1 MARTS
6 ATISV
11 GADTRQL
18 ERDIQSAL
26 ARDFKFKGLNE
37 KAFTQPLGRITGASN
52 EFQKS
57 LDASNAR
64 VIAFGASAGLIY
76 GVEKAFSSLIRSTID
91 VQKSLTDINVILNVS
106 TKSLNTF
113 GSGLFDIAKSTG
125 QSFDSVARAATE
137 FSRQGLGL
145 EATLKR
151 TKDALI
157 LTRLSG
163 LDTVASV
170 EALTATINSF
180 SDAALDSTTII
191 NKLANVDAAFAVSS
205 ADLAEAIKRVGS
217 SAQDAGVDFD
227 ELLAIVTSVQQ
238 TTARGGAVIGNSLKT
253 IFTRIQR
260 TDTLDQLEQL
270 GIQVRTLEGSTLPA
284 IQVLSN
290 LASTFGTLGDSQ
302 RAQVAETVGG
312 VFQINILKAALAD
325 LGKEYSVYN
334 NALKTSSN
342 ATDQAITR
350 NEALNQTLSS
360 LINKTFV
367 NLTKVGS
374 DLGKVS
380 FGPSIENLLNL
391 LNKGLENIDVDG
403 GGIGNKI
410 AKGIFEQIGAF
421 VSGPG
426 IVLLTA
432 VVAKLVFNLGK
443 FAAQSLQVLL
453 SLNTKSEERAAIQAK
468 INQVLSQEPAL
479 VQAVYNK
486 EITVLD
492 VENKILGIIKQQT
505 LERQKAASLS
515 TTLTTGLIGKG
526 LSAKGGV
533 LKAKSAGFIPNF
545 ASSEILGALAGGY
558 DPGYVRKMNI
568 PGEGSVTYNS
578 AEKVKKF
585 PGMDQPAIMPP
596 QGSKA
601 GKNYQDEF
609 KSKLGFNP
617 YASAGFIPNFNTTFT
632 SLLAGVQARKQGI
645 DSSILK
651 AQREGKLTQTQVDQ
665 LNAAKTTVRGSIAP
679 SLLAKKGSGAET
691 REIDGSTLGV
701 LSLRGRSGDLPTS
714 TKLAQLP
721 MFSNAIKND
730 PSVAQKTVRFNGVQ
744 VRSLDSLDKQK
755 PNEFIRLLTE
765 KLLPPLADVA
775 TEFVGGALGNQGDGV
790 GTVLGNIRAGKSFLP
805 PGAIGDLFE
814 TVIKIATKNPKQ
826 FLQSVDDD
834 FRRPFDFEESGAAS
848 GKFKTRFGFK
858 SSLIKADAKLTS
870 DNDAIRSI
878 IKKAYN
884 SRMPLL
890 PFTELLNTGAS
901 KTSSAKRKS
910 KGFIPNFSA
919 LNDALDREITAGVSP
934 SKVRIGKDKRLTSAS
949 NPLGLGV
956 YNTKDEPLG
965 LGQGVSRAGNKAKT
979 AGAANGFVPN
989 FILPALAAGGAAIAG
1004 SSALR
1009 FVLQQAVSAAVIYGI
1024 NRLVDT
1030 VNSRIEG
1037 ERNKQIVSTVGQAA
1051 QFGLGAA
1058 SLGGGAKFG
1067 GMIALSTLVPGLI
1080 NALTST
1086 DQTIKDLIVASEENK
1101 DKIEEFNSAFSSYSS
1116 NLEKLKDEN
1125 ISLGE
1130 KQKILSQNNEQ
1141 LSKILLNTP
1150 DNLRENLANTLSTG
1164 DFEKIAEGLSQVQTA
1179 LQVQSANTQ
1188 NLANILQITSDK
1200 KVTPAESSKLVSSI
1214 LGVQNERGMSLS
1226 GAVMSNPKI
1235 IENFQKNL
1243 NESLGNEGINV
1254 SNRDLTD
1261 AVEKRFGYR
1270 TNMDGDR
1277 AYANKGR
1284 VSSLVAQEI
1293 DQKELNR
1300 LKSIVAPEVYKEKQK
1315 EFEQKSQNIVINSIE
1330 QLFKDAE
1337 ISPSTIDSII
1347 QPLRGLP
1354 FDETSTQAQA
1364 LNEALGLLG
1373 LTVKK
1378 TDKGLAVLLTYRKED
1393 LLRRAGL
1400 AGDVSSNVASAD
1412 AFRKNIDVK
1421 SLQEYSKEVLD
1432 RDLSLNANRIA
1443 TTRVLDAQQQIYS
1456 SILNETERRK
1466 VNAKFIEQTNNLHKK
1481 GVIDLDKFSLA
1492 VQGSQ
1497 EELVALNQRARGLMF
1512 AEDFRGARQA
1522 AREKRILGGDTKL
1535 EDFPA
1540 SFFDEFDNRTED
1552 SYRQAQLGAADTAR
1566 TIKSEFNI
1574 AFLSFANGTETAS
1587 DAFTRMANNISDRI
1601 QQLALEFATNQIF
1614 GSLFGS
1620 TSNMFGGSG
1629 GIGDFFGSL
1638 FKSKGGMIKG
1648 YSSGGNVTGGS
1659 GTKDDVP
1666 AMLSGGEYVIRKS
1679 AVNKYGQEY
1688 LQMLNEGKVQKNF
1701 FGGALGLAFA
1711 AQVQSVKTNPA
1722 AASMVQG
1729 IAPALGINK
1738 MKNDR
1743 EDNYFKY
1750 GGRVQKFA
1758 GGGLFAKLAPVVPN
1772 AIKNIIMPYAV
1783 AALNQKKSMNT
1794 ATSPSLTY
1802 GIGMGRMKDDRE
1814 DNYFKYGGRVQKF
1827 AGGGEAQFLGANTY
1841 RYNDALYPTAGEDVI
1856 DQRLSLRAITDQNNP
1871 QNARRKEREA
1881 ALYDYLNYVESVM
1894 ESNREALE
1902 ENRRMNQQIQD
1913 EYNQQ
1918 KRAKSRGAFM
1928 SFGLGLLGA
1937 GASQFSS
1944 MGGFKGVFG
1953 GGSSLGSQEVRRA
1966 YAVNDVNPRPAYG
1979 NTAYKPT
1986 QPAPYSGGRLKLGRA
2001 SGGYIQGFA
2010 NGGSSGKDDIP
2021 ALLMGGEFVMRK
2033 EAVNNYGK
2041 KFFDDLNSGR
2051 ARKFANGGTVGN
2063 SMNQVGEVGTAVST
2077 NNVNITVNVSG
2088 GEVVSENTNQDSNSS
2103 GQEKNQKKDEDS
2115 KALAILIKNQV
2126 MEVINQQQRPG
2137 GILRK

>member
-106 TKSLNTF
+106 AKSLNTF

-125 QSFDSVARAATE
+125 QSFDAVARAATE

-284 IQVLSN
+284 IQILSN
-290 LASTFGTLGDSQ
+290 LSNTFGTLGDAQ

-360 LINKTFV
+360 LVNKTFV

-391 LNKGLENIDVDG
+391 LNKGLESIDVDG

-486 EITVLD
+486 EISVLD
-492 VENKILGIIKQQT
+492 VENKILAIIRQQT

-596 QGSKA
+596 QTSKA
-601 GKNYQDEF
+601 GKNY
-609 KSKLGFNP
+609 KSQFDSVYGFNP
-617 YASAGFIPNFNTTFT
+617 YASSGFIPNFSAISPAVQAAINKALSKGDIRSLTSNSTFT
-632 SLLAGVQARKQGI
+632 NRLTEAESTAVNLAKQKILAGRASTKNPTKI
-645 DSSILK
+645 TKSF
-651 AQREGKLTQTQVDQ
+651 
-665 LNAAKTTVRGSIAP
+665 NA
-679 SLLAKKGSGAET
+679 E
-691 REIDGSTLGV
+691 TLGV
-701 LSLRGRSGDLPTS
+701 LSLRGKSGDVPTS
-714 TKLAQLP
+714 TSLATLP
-721 MFSNAIKND
+721 MFSNAVKAD
-730 PSVAQKTVRFNGVQ
+730 PSIGLNMVQFDKVQ
-744 VRSLDSLDKQK
+744 VRSLDALDKQK
-755 PNEFIRLLTE
+755 PNEFIKLLTE
-765 KLLPPLADVA
+765 QLLPPLANVA
-775 TEFVGGALGNQGDGV
+775 TQFVGSALGNQSDGV
-790 GTVLGNIRAGKSFLP
+790 DKVLGKIKNGKSFLP

-814 TVIKIATKNPKQ
+814 TVVKIATKNPGK
-826 FLQSVDDD
+826 FVESVDDD

-848 GKFKTRFGFK
+848 TQFKSRFGFK
-858 SSLIKADAKLTS
+858 SNLIKADAKLTS
-870 DNDAIRSI
+870 DSTAIRSI

-884 SRMPLL
+884 SNIPDL
-890 PFTELLNTGAS
+890 PFTELLNGKIP
-901 KTSSAKRKS
+901 KTSSSKSKS

-919 LNDALDREITAGVSP
+919 LNDSINREVMAGTSP
-934 SKVRIGKDKRLTSAS
+934 SRIRIGKDKRLTSAS

-965 LGQGVSRAGNKAKT
+965 LSQGVSRAGSKAKT

-989 FILPALAAGGAAIAG
+989 FVLPAVAVGGAILG
-1004 SSALR
+1004 NTVIR
-1009 FVLQQAVSAAVIYGI
+1009 FAVQQAISAALIYGI
-1024 NRLVDT
+1024 NKIVET

-1037 ERNKQIVSTVGQAA
+1037 DKNKQIVSTVGQAA
-1051 QFGLGAA
+1051 SFGVGTAL
-1058 SLGGGAKFG
+1058 LGGGAKVG
-1067 GMIALSTLVPGLI
+1067 AGIALSTLIPGLI
-1080 NALTST
+1080 GALGSA
-1086 DQTIKDLIVASEENK
+1086 DQATKDLIVASENNK
-1101 DKIEEFNSAFSSYSS
+1101 DKLEAFSSAAQSY
-1116 NLEKLKDEN
+1116 NQVLEKLKDETLT
-1125 ISLGE
+1125 SAE
-1130 KQKILSQNNEQ
+1130 KQKILSDSNESLATI
-1141 LSKILLNTP
+1141 LSNTP
-1150 DNLRENLANTLSTG
+1150 TELQKGFKDAISAGNFDNITQYLG
-1164 DFEKIAEGLSQVQTA
+1164 KIQIA
-1179 LQVQSANTQ
+1179 LQTSAINTD
-1188 NLANILQITSDK
+1188 NLANIIQIATDSTLEPKELQRFTDTILNLKTKQGTSLAGEIVRNPKLGDEFNQEIKSVLIALQERNAKYGQGTPVIGRESVGGMSEDQIFAPTITGAQGSI
-1200 KVTPAESSKLVSSI
+1200 VSPNEENLIKETAAI
-1214 LGVQNERGMSLS
+1214 LGPIR
-1226 GAVMSNPKI
+1226 
-1235 IENFQKNL
+1235 NL
-1243 NESLGNEGINV
+1243 L
-1254 SNRDLTD
+1254 
-1261 AVEKRFGYR
+1261 
-1270 TNMDGDR
+1270 
-1277 AYANKGR
+1277 
-1284 VSSLVAQEI
+1284 
-1293 DQKELNR
+1293 
-1300 LKSIVAPEVYKEKQK
+1300 LKSGLDKETTSQVLTQLEKFSFNDLDQGSFALIQRFKQLGIDTKSLNKEVKEVA
-1315 EFEQKSQNIVINSIE
+1315 
-1330 QLFKDAE
+1330 
-1337 ISPSTIDSII
+1337 
-1347 QPLRGLP
+1347 
-1354 FDETSTQAQA
+1354 
-1364 LNEALGLLG
+1364 
-1373 LTVKK
+1373 K
-1378 TDKGLAVLLTYRKED
+1378 TFLKADF
-1393 LLRRAGL
+1393 LRRADL
-1400 AGDVSSNVASAD
+1400 AGDVSSNVASAN
-1412 AFRKNIDVK
+1412 AFRENIDVK

-1432 RDLSLNANRIA
+1432 KDLNLKANRIA

-1522 AREKRILGGDTKL
+1522 AREKRILGGETKL

-1587 DAFTRMANNISDRI
+1587 DAFTKMANNISDRI

-1620 TSNMFGGSG
+1620 TSNIFGGSG

-1638 FKSKGGMIKG
+1638 FKSKGGIIKG

-1659 GTKDDVP
+1659 GNKDDVP

-1679 AVNKYGQEY
+1679 AVNKYGREY

-1701 FGGALGLAFA
+1701 FGGALQKVAMGMASKAITQGA
-1711 AQVQSVKTNPA
+1711 AAMNPA
-1722 AASMVQG
+1722 V
-1729 IAPALGINK
+1729 APVLNAALG
-1738 MKNDR
+1738 
-1743 EDNYFKY
+1743 KY
-1750 GGRVQKFA
+1750 
-1758 GGGLFAKLAPVVPN
+1758 
-1772 AIKNIIMPYAV
+1772 
-1783 AALNQKKSMNT
+1783 
-1794 ATSPSLTY
+1794 
-1802 GIGMGRMKDDRE
+1802 KDD
-1814 DNYFKYGGRVQKF
+1814 DNDFKFFKYGGRVQKF
-1827 AGGGEAQFLGANTY
+1827 AGGGEAQFFGANTY
-1841 RYNDALYPTAGEDVI
+1841 RYNDALYPTEGEDVI
-1856 DQRLSLRAITDQNNP
+1856 DQRLSLRAITDENNP

-1902 ENRRMNQQIQD
+1902 ENIRMNQQIQD
-1913 EYNQQ
+1913 EYNNQ
-1918 KRAKSRGAFM
+1918 KSARSRGAIM
-1928 SFGLGLLGA
+1928 GFGLGLLGA

-1953 GGSSLGSQEVRRA
+1953 SKSKYGESAVLGGGSAARQNYASSAPFRYSTPMPRA
-1966 YAVNDVNPRPAYG
+1966 N
-1979 NTAYKPT
+1979 
-1986 QPAPYSGGRLKLGRA
+1986 
-2001 SGGYIQGFA
+2001 GGYIKGFA

-2033 EAVNNYGK
+2033 QAVNMYGK

-2051 ARKFANGGTVGN
+2051 AKKFANGGTVGN
-2063 SMNQVGEVGTAVST
+2063 SMSEIGTAVST

-2088 GEVVSENTNQDSNSS
+2088 GEVTSDNMNQNSTSSAQEN
-2103 GQEKNQKKDEDS
+2103 NQKRGEDS
-2115 KALAILIKNQV
+2115 KALATLIKNQV

>member
-106 TKSLNTF
+106 TRSLNTF

-334 NALKTSSN
+334 NALKTSAG

-367 NLTKVGS
+367 NLTKLGS

-391 LNKGLENIDVDG
+391 LNKGLESIDVDG

-486 EITVLD
+486 ELTVLD
-492 VENKILGIIKQQT
+492 IENKILNIIRQQT
-505 LERQKAASLS
+505 IERQKAASLS

-617 YASAGFIPNFNTTFT
+617 YASAGFIPNFNATFT

-679 SLLAKKGSGAET
+679 SLLAKQGSGAET

-730 PSVAQKTVRFNGVQ
+730 PSVAEKKVRFNKVQ

-790 GTVLGNIRAGKSFLP
+790 NTVLGNIRAGKSFLP

-826 FLQSVDDD
+826 FLLSVDDD

-884 SRMPLL
+884 SRIDGL
-890 PFTELLNTGAS
+890 PFTELLNTGAQ

-919 LNDALDREITAGVSP
+919 LNDAIDRELTAGVSP
-934 SKVRIGKDKRLTSAS
+934 SRVRIGKDKRLTSAS

-965 LGQGVSRAGNKAKT
+965 LGQGVSRTGSKAKT
-979 AGAANGFVPN
+979 AGASDGFIPN
-989 FILPALAAGGAAIAG
+989 FVAPIIAGGAALG
-1004 SSALR
+1004 TSSAAR
-1009 FVLQQAVSAAVIYGI
+1009 FLLQQAAVAAVIYGI

-1214 LGVQNERGMSLS
+1214 LSVQNERGMSLS

-1481 GVIDLDKFSLA
+1481 GVIDLDKFILA
-1492 VQGSQ
+1492 VQGGQ

-1512 AEDFRGARQA
+1512 AEDFKGARQA
-1522 AREKRILGGDTKL
+1522 AREKRILGGDAKL
-1535 EDFPA
+1535 EDIPA
-1540 SFFDEFDNRTED
+1540 AFFDEFDFRTED

-1566 TIKSEFNI
+1566 TIKSEFNN

-1587 DAFTRMANNISDRI
+1587 DAFTKMALNISDRI

-1614 GSLFGS
+1614 GSLGS
-1620 TSNMFGGSG
+1620 TSGIGG
-1629 GIGDFFGSL
+1629 GIGDFFSSL

-1666 AMLSGGEYVIRKS
+1666 AMLSAGEYVVRKS
-1679 AVNKYGQEY
+1679 AVNKYGPEY
-1688 LQMLNEGKVQKNF
+1688 LQMLNEGKVQKRF
-1701 FGGALGLAFA
+1701 IGGALLSPVLGITAGALAQSAQANPTGPA
-1711 AQVQSVKTNPA
+1711 ATILQGGFFNKIAGFMNAKVTNP
-1722 AASMVQG
+1722 G
-1729 IAPALGINK
+1729 IQTISNAITPALTS
-1738 MKNDR
+1738 R
-1743 EDNYFKY
+1743 
-1750 GGRVQKFA
+1750 
-1758 GGGLFAKLAPVVPN
+1758 
-1772 AIKNIIMPYAV
+1772 
-1783 AALNQKKSMNT
+1783 KSM
-1794 ATSPSLTY
+1794 TSM
-1802 GIGMGRMKDDRE
+1802 MGTSQQSMKAAPGQSGRINPRE
-1814 DNYFKYGGRVQKF
+1814 YEKF
-1827 AGGGEAQFLGANTY
+1827 AGGGEVGFLGKNFY
-1841 RYNDALYPTAGEDVI
+1841 KYNDPLYPTGGESVI
-1856 DQRLSLRAITDQNNP
+1856 SENLSLLATLDEDNP
-1871 QNARRKEREA
+1871 QNAIRKERETT
-1881 ALYDYLNYVESVM
+1881 LFNYLIYLQDLKERNEEAYKENQRLNKEIRDNYNS
-1894 ESNREALE
+1894 
-1902 ENRRMNQQIQD
+1902 
-1913 EYNQQ
+1913 QQ
-1918 KRAKSRGAFM
+1918 KQKQTGALLG
-1928 SFGLGLLGA
+1928 FGLGVA
-1937 GASQFSS
+1937 GAFAPGFMPGGKDSFFGKSSTPNMPLRKPYTPPSQNNNYPPDA
-1944 MGGFKGVFG
+1944 
-1953 GGSSLGSQEVRRA
+1953 R
-1966 YAVNDVNPRPAYG
+1966 
-1979 NTAYKPT
+1979 
-1986 QPAPYSGGRLKLGRA
+1986 GRLKLGK
-2001 SGGYIQGFA
+2001 A
-2010 NGGSSGKDDIP
+2010 NGGQIKKFAAGGSSVDDIP
-2021 ALLMGGEFVMRK
+2021 ALLMDGEFVIKKDIVSM
-2033 EAVNNYGK
+2033 YGK
-2041 KFFDDLNSGR
+2041 QFFDDLNRGR
-2051 ARKFANGGTVGN
+2051 IKKFAEGGPVGN
-2063 SMNQVGEVGTAVST
+2063 STSSSSSVPESNPSAYSPV
-2077 NNVNITVNVSG
+2077 NNINITVNVAKEQSQ
-2088 GEVVSENTNQDSNSS
+2088 VVSQNENSS
-2103 GQEKNQKKDEDS
+2103 GSEEDGKEETVKNKELAEK
-2115 KALAILIKNQV
+2115 IKGQV
-2126 MEVINQQQRPG
+2126 IRVLTEQQRPG
-2137 GILRK
+2137 GMLSSSVYKKR

>member
-106 TKSLNTF
+106 TRSLNTF

-270 GIQVRTLEGSTLPA
+270 GIKVRTLEGSTLPA
-284 IQVLSN
+284 IQILSN
-290 LASTFGTLGDSQ
+290 LSSTFGTLGDAQ

-334 NALKTSSN
+334 NALKTSAG

-391 LNKGLENIDVDG
+391 LNKGLESIDVDG

-410 AKGIFEQIGAF
+410 AKGIFEQIGTF
-421 VSGPG
+421 ISGPG

-486 EITVLD
+486 EISVLD
-492 VENKILGIIKQQT
+492 VENKILAIIRQQT

-515 TTLTTGLIGKG
+515 STLTTGLVGKG

-596 QGSKA
+596 RGSKA
-601 GKNYQDEF
+601 GKNYQSQFD
-609 KSKLGFNP
+609 SVYGFNP
-617 YASAGFIPNFNTTFT
+617 YASSGFIPNFSTISPAVQAAITKALSKGDIRSLTSNSTFT
-632 SLLAGVQARKQGI
+632 NRLTEAESTAVNLAKQKILAGRA
-645 DSSILK
+645 S
-651 AQREGKLTQTQVDQ
+651 TQNPTKITKSF
-665 LNAAKTTVRGSIAP
+665 NAES
-679 SLLAKKGSGAET
+679 
-691 REIDGSTLGV
+691 LGV
-701 LSLRGRSGDLPTS
+701 LSLRGKSGDVPTS
-714 TKLAQLP
+714 TSLATLP
-721 MFSNAIKND
+721 MFSNAVKAD
-730 PSVAQKTVRFNGVQ
+730 PSIGENMVRFDKVQ
-744 VRSLDSLDKQK
+744 VRSLDALDKQK

-765 KLLPPLADVA
+765 QILPPLANVA
-775 TEFVGGALGNQGDGV
+775 TQFMGSALGNQGDGV
-790 GTVLGNIRAGKSFLP
+790 NEVLGKIKNGKSFLP

-814 TVIKIATKNPKQ
+814 TVVKIATKNPGK
-826 FLQSVDDD
+826 FIQSVDDD
-834 FRRPFDFEESGAAS
+834 FRRPFDFEEAGAAS
-848 GKFKTRFGFK
+848 GQFKSRFGFK
-858 SSLIKADAKLTS
+858 SNLIKADAKLTS
-870 DNDAIRSI
+870 DSTAIRSI

-884 SRMPLL
+884 SNIPGL
-890 PFTELLNTGAS
+890 PFTELLSGKIP
-901 KTSSAKRKS
+901 KTSSRKNKS

-919 LNDALDREITAGVSP
+919 LNDSINREIMAGTSP
-934 SKVRIGKDKRLTSAS
+934 SRVRIGKDQRLTSAS

-965 LGQGVSRAGNKAKT
+965 LGQGVSRAGSKAKT

-989 FILPALAAGGAAIAG
+989 FVLPAVAVGGAILG
-1004 SSALR
+1004 NTVIR
-1009 FVLQQAVSAAVIYGI
+1009 FAVQQAISAALIYGI
-1024 NRLVDT
+1024 NKIVET

-1037 ERNKQIVSTVGQAA
+1037 DKNKQIVSTVGQAA
-1051 QFGLGAA
+1051 QFGIGTAL
-1058 SLGGGAKFG
+1058 LGGGAKVG
-1067 GMIALSTLVPGLI
+1067 AGIALSTLIPGLI
-1080 NALTST
+1080 GALGSA
-1086 DQTIKDLIVASEENK
+1086 DQATKDLIVASENNK
-1101 DKIEEFNSAFSSYSS
+1101 DKLEAFSSAAQSY
-1116 NLEKLKDEN
+1116 NQVLEKLKDETLT
-1125 ISLGE
+1125 SAE
-1130 KQKILSQNNEQ
+1130 KQKILSDSNESLATI
-1141 LSKILLNTP
+1141 LSNTP
-1150 DNLRENLANTLSTG
+1150 TELQKGFKDAISAGNFDNITQYLG
-1164 DFEKIAEGLSQVQTA
+1164 KIQIA
-1179 LQVQSANTQ
+1179 LQTSAINTD
-1188 NLANILQITSDK
+1188 NLANIIQIATDSALEPKELQRFTDTILNLKTKQGTSLAGEIVRNPKLGDEFNQEIKSVLIALQERNAKYGQGTPVIGRESVGGMSEDQIFAPTITGAQGSI
-1200 KVTPAESSKLVSSI
+1200 VSPNEANLIKETAAI
-1214 LGVQNERGMSLS
+1214 LGPIR
-1226 GAVMSNPKI
+1226 
-1235 IENFQKNL
+1235 NL
-1243 NESLGNEGINV
+1243 L
-1254 SNRDLTD
+1254 
-1261 AVEKRFGYR
+1261 
-1270 TNMDGDR
+1270 
-1277 AYANKGR
+1277 
-1284 VSSLVAQEI
+1284 
-1293 DQKELNR
+1293 
-1300 LKSIVAPEVYKEKQK
+1300 LKSGLDKETTSQVLTQLEKFSFNDLDQGSFALIQRFKQLGIDTKSLNKEVKEVA
-1315 EFEQKSQNIVINSIE
+1315 
-1330 QLFKDAE
+1330 
-1337 ISPSTIDSII
+1337 
-1347 QPLRGLP
+1347 
-1354 FDETSTQAQA
+1354 
-1364 LNEALGLLG
+1364 
-1373 LTVKK
+1373 K
-1378 TDKGLAVLLTYRKED
+1378 TFLKADF
-1393 LLRRAGL
+1393 LRRADL
-1400 AGDVSSNVASAD
+1400 AGDVSSNVASAN
-1412 AFRKNIDVK
+1412 AFRENIDVK

-1432 RDLSLNANRIA
+1432 KDLNLKANRIA

-1481 GVIDLDKFSLA
+1481 GVIDLDKFILA
-1492 VQGSQ
+1492 VQGGQ

-1512 AEDFRGARQA
+1512 AEDFKGARQA
-1522 AREKRILGGDTKL
+1522 GREKRILGGDAKI
-1535 EDFPA
+1535 EDIPA
-1540 SFFDEFDNRTED
+1540 AFFDEFDFRTED

-1566 TIKSEFNI
+1566 TIKSEFNN

-1587 DAFTRMANNISDRI
+1587 DAFTKMALNISDRI

-1614 GSLFGS
+1614 GSLGS
-1620 TSNMFGGSG
+1620 TSGIGGA
-1629 GIGDFFGSL
+1629 IGDFLSGLS
-1638 FKSKGGMIKG
+1638 KSKGGIIKG

-1679 AVNKYGQEY
+1679 AVKKYGPEY
-1688 LQMLNEGKVQKNF
+1688 LQMLNEGKVEKRF
-1701 FGGALGLAFA
+1701 LGGALGLTIA
-1711 AQVQSVKTNPA
+1711 ALAQSAKTNPGS
-1722 AASMVQG
+1722 ASMLTN
-1729 IAPALGINK
+1729 IAPAFGFPI
-1738 MKNDR
+1738 
-1743 EDNYFKY
+1743 
-1750 GGRVQKFA
+1750 GQKSMM
-1758 GGGLFAKLAPVVPN
+1758 GTSQQSMKLAPG
-1772 AIKNIIMPYAV
+1772 
-1783 AALNQKKSMNT
+1783 QS
-1794 ATSPSLTY
+1794 
-1802 GIGMGRMKDDRE
+1802 
-1814 DNYFKYGGRVQKF
+1814 GRVNPREYEKF
-1827 AGGGEAQFLGANTY
+1827 AGGGEVGFLGKNFY
-1841 RYNDALYPTAGEDVI
+1841 KYNDPLYPTGGESVI
-1856 DQRLSLRAITDQNNP
+1856 SENLSLLATLDEDNP
-1871 QNARRKEREA
+1871 QNAIRKERETTLFNYLIYLKDLKERNEEA
-1881 ALYDYLNYVESVM
+1881 YKENQRLNKEIRDNYNRQQNQKQTGALL
-1894 ESNREALE
+1894 
-1902 ENRRMNQQIQD
+1902 
-1913 EYNQQ
+1913 
-1918 KRAKSRGAFM
+1918 G
-1928 SFGLGLLGA
+1928 FGLGVA
-1937 GASQFSS
+1937 GAFAPGFMPGGKDSFFGKSSTPNMPLRQPYTPPSQNNNYPPDA
-1944 MGGFKGVFG
+1944 
-1953 GGSSLGSQEVRRA
+1953 R
-1966 YAVNDVNPRPAYG
+1966 
-1979 NTAYKPT
+1979 
-1986 QPAPYSGGRLKLGRA
+1986 GRLKLGK
-2001 SGGYIQGFA
+2001 A
-2010 NGGSSGKDDIP
+2010 NGGQIKKFAAGGSSVDDIP
-2021 ALLMGGEFVMRK
+2021 ALLMDGEFVIKKDIVSM
-2033 EAVNNYGK
+2033 YGK
-2041 KFFDDLNSGR
+2041 QFFDDLNRGR
-2051 ARKFANGGTVGN
+2051 IKKFAEGGPVGN
-2063 SMNQVGEVGTAVST
+2063 LSSSPSSVSESNSSAYSPV
-2077 NNVNITVNVSG
+2077 NNINITVNVAKEQSQ
-2088 GEVVSENTNQDSNSS
+2088 VVSQNQNSS
-2103 GQEKNQKKDEDS
+2103 GSEEDGKEETVKNKDLAEK
-2115 KALAILIKNQV
+2115 IKGQV
-2126 MEVINQQQRPG
+2126 IRVLTEQQRPG
-2137 GILRK
+2137 GMLSSSIYKKR

>member
-334 NALKTSSN
+334 NALKTSSS

-453 SLNTKSEERAAIQAK
+453 NLNTKSEERAAIQAK

-492 VENKILGIIKQQT
+492 VENKILGIIRQQT

-515 TTLTTGLIGKG
+515 STLTTGLVGKG

-601 GKNYQDEF
+601 GKNYQSEF
-609 KSKLGFNP
+609 DSVYGFNP
-617 YASAGFIPNFNTTFT
+617 YASSGFIPNFSTISPAVQEAIRKALSKGDIRSLSNQTFT
-632 SLLAGVQARKQGI
+632 SRLTPSELIAVNSTKQTV
-645 DSSILK
+645 
-651 AQREGKLTQTQVDQ
+651 LTQ
-665 LNAAKTTVRGSIAP
+665 RGSTNNPTKITK
-679 SLLAKKGSGAET
+679 SFNAE
-691 REIDGSTLGV
+691 TLGV
-701 LSLRGRSGDLPTS
+701 LSLRGKSGDVPTS
-714 TKLAQLP
+714 TSLATLP
-721 MFSNAIKND
+721 MFSNAVKAD
-730 PSVAQKTVRFNGVQ
+730 PSIGSNMVRFEKVQ
-744 VRSLDSLDKQK
+744 VRSLDALDKQK

-765 KLLPPLADVA
+765 QILPPLANVA
-775 TEFVGGALGNQGDGV
+775 TQFMGSALGNQGDGV
-790 GTVLGNIRAGKSFLP
+790 NEVLGKIKNGKSFLP

-814 TVIKIATKNPKQ
+814 TVVKIATKNPGK
-826 FLQSVDDD
+826 FIQSVDDD
-834 FRRPFDFEESGAAS
+834 FRRPFDFEEAGAAS
-848 GKFKTRFGFK
+848 GQFKSRFGFK
-858 SSLIKADAKLTS
+858 SNLIKADAKLTS
-870 DNDAIRSI
+870 DSTAIRSI

-884 SRMPLL
+884 SNIPGL
-890 PFTELLNTGAS
+890 PFTELLSGKIP
-901 KTSSAKRKS
+901 KTSSRKSKS

-919 LNDALDREITAGVSP
+919 LNDSINREVMAGTSP
-934 SKVRIGKDKRLTSAS
+934 SRVRIGKDQRLTSAS

-965 LGQGVSRAGNKAKT
+965 LGQGVSRAGSKAKT
-979 AGAANGFVPN
+979 SGAANGFVPN
-989 FILPALAAGGAAIAG
+989 FALAEGAYIALQFVIRAAVAAGLSYGIEKLVAAI
-1004 SSALR
+1004 
-1009 FVLQQAVSAAVIYGI
+1009 
-1024 NRLVDT
+1024 
-1030 VNSRIEG
+1030 NSKVEG
-1037 ERNKQIVSTVGQAA
+1037 VKDNEKNKQIVSTVGQSA

-1058 SLGGGAKFG
+1058 AMGGGAKFG
-1067 GMIALSTLVPGLI
+1067 GMVALSTLIPGLI
-1080 NALTST
+1080 SAYAAT
-1086 DQTIKDLIVASEENK
+1086 DQTIKDLIDASEENK

-1150 DNLRENLANTLSTG
+1150 DNLRESLAKTLSTG

-1188 NLANILQITSDK
+1188 NLANILKITSDK
-1200 KVTPAESSKLVSSI
+1200 KVTTEESSKLISSI
-1214 LGVQNERGMSLS
+1214 LGMQNARGMSLAGS
-1226 GAVMSNPKI
+1226 AMSNPKI
-1235 IENFQKNL
+1235 LENFQKNL

-1284 VSSLVAQEI
+1284 VSPLVAQEI

-1300 LKSIVAPEVYKEKQK
+1300 LKSIVAPEVYKEKEK
-1315 EFEQKSQNIVINSIE
+1315 EFQERSQNIILNSVE

-1337 ISPSTIDSII
+1337 ISPSMIDSII

-1354 FDETSTQAQA
+1354 FDETSEQAQA

-1378 TDKGLAVLLTYRKED
+1378 TDKGLEVLLTYRKED
-1393 LLRRAGL
+1393 FLRRAGL

-1412 AFRKNIDVK
+1412 AFRKNINVK
-1421 SLQEYSKEVLD
+1421 SLEEYSKEVLD
-1432 RDLSLNANRIA
+1432 KDMSLNANRIA
-1443 TTRVLDAQQQIYS
+1443 TGRVLDAQQQIYS

-1466 VNAKFIEQTNNLHKK
+1466 VNAKFIEQTNNLQKK
-1481 GVIDLDKFSLA
+1481 GVIDLDKFILA

-1522 AREKRILGGDTKL
+1522 GREKRILGGETKL

-1540 SFFDEFDNRTED
+1540 SFFDEFDYRVED
-1552 SYRQAQLGAADTAR
+1552 SYREAQLGAADTAR
-1566 TIKSEFNI
+1566 TIKSEFNN

-1587 DAFTRMANNISDRI
+1587 DAFTKMALNISNRI

-1620 TSNMFGGSG
+1620 TSGIVG
-1629 GIGDFFGSL
+1629 GIGDFLSGLS
-1638 FKSKGGMIKG
+1638 KSKGGMIKG

-1659 GTKDDVP
+1659 GNKDDVP
-1666 AMLSGGEYVIRKS
+1666 AMLSGGEYVIRKN
-1679 AVNKYGQEY
+1679 AVNKYGPEY

-1701 FGGALGLAFA
+1701 FGGLQPMMMAMATQASIQGA
-1711 AQVQSVKTNPA
+1711 ATNPGFA
-1722 AASMVQG
+1722 PMLKG
-1729 IAPALGINK
+1729 ISSVFG
-1738 MKNDR
+1738 
-1743 EDNYFKY
+1743 
-1750 GGRVQKFA
+1750 
-1758 GGGLFAKLAPVVPN
+1758 
-1772 AIKNIIMPYAV
+1772 
-1783 AALNQKKSMNT
+1783 KK
-1794 ATSPSLTY
+1794 
-1802 GIGMGRMKDDRE
+1802 KDDN
-1814 DNYFKYGGRVQKF
+1814 DYFKYGGRVQKF
-1827 AGGGEAQFLGANTY
+1827 AGGGEAQFFGANTY

-1856 DQRLSLRAITDQNNP
+1856 DQRLSLQAITDENNP
-1871 QNARRKEREA
+1871 QNAKRKEREA
-1881 ALYDYLNYVESVM
+1881 ALYDYLNYVQDVM
-1894 ESNREALE
+1894 QSNRDALE
-1902 ENRRMNQQIQD
+1902 ENIRMNQQIQD
-1913 EYNQQ
+1913 EYNNQ
-1918 KRAKSRGAFM
+1918 KSAKSRGAFM
-1928 SFGLGLLGA
+1928 GFGLGLLGA
-1937 GASQFSS
+1937 AGSQFSS
-1944 MGGFKGVFG
+1944 MGGFDLLFAP
-1953 GGSSLGSQEVRRA
+1953 GSPLGSKEVRRA
-1966 YAVNDVNPRPAYG
+1966 RPVNDVNLRSGYG
-1979 NTAYKPT
+1979 STDYTPT
-1986 QPAPYSGGRLKLGRA
+1986 QPAPYSGGRLKVGKA
-2001 SGGYIQGFA
+2001 SGGYIKGFA

-2088 GEVVSENTNQDSNSS
+2088 GEVASDNMNQNSTS
-2103 GQEKNQKKDEDS
+2103 SAQEDNQKRGEDS
-2115 KALAILIKNQV
+2115 KALATLIKNQV
-2126 MEVINQQQRPG
+2126 MEVISQQQRPG
-2137 GILRK
+2137 GILRR

>member
-106 TKSLNTF
+106 AKSLNTF

-125 QSFDSVARAATE
+125 QSFDAVARAATE

-151 TKDALI
+151 TKDALV

-302 RAQVAETVGG
+302 KAQVAETVGG

-325 LGKEYSVYN
+325 LGKEYSIYN

-360 LINKTFV
+360 LVNKTFV

-374 DLGKVS
+374 DFGKVS

-391 LNKGLENIDVDG
+391 LNKGLESIDVDG
-403 GGIGNKI
+403 GGIGNRI

-426 IVLLTA
+426 VVLLTA
-432 VVAKLVFNLGK
+432 VVSKLVFNLGK

-453 SLNTKSEERAAIQAK
+453 NLNTKSEERAAIQAK

-486 EITVLD
+486 EISVLD
-492 VENKILGIIKQQT
+492 VENKILAIIRQQT

-596 QGSKA
+596 QTSKA
-601 GKNYQDEF
+601 GKNYQSQFD
-609 KSKLGFNP
+609 SVYGFNP
-617 YASAGFIPNFNTTFT
+617 YASSGFIPNFSAISPAVQAAINKALSKGDIRSLTSNSTFT
-632 SLLAGVQARKQGI
+632 NR
-645 DSSILK
+645 
-651 AQREGKLTQTQVDQ
+651 LTEAESTAV
-665 LNAAKTTVRGSIAP
+665 N
-679 SLLAKKGSGAET
+679 LAKQKILAA
-691 REIDGSTLGV
+691 RVSTQNPTKITKSFDARGLGV
-701 LSLRGRSGDLPTS
+701 LSLRGKSGDNITTS
-714 TKLAQLP
+714 TSLATLP
-721 MFSNAIKND
+721 MFSNAVKSD
-730 PSVAQKTVRFNGVQ
+730 PSIGQNMVQFNGVQ
-744 VRSLDSLDKQK
+744 VRSLDALDKQK

-765 KLLPPLADVA
+765 QLLPPLANVA
-775 TEFVGGALGNQGDGV
+775 TQFVGSALGNQGDGV
-790 GTVLGNIRAGKSFLP
+790 NEVLGKIKNGKSFLP

-814 TVIKIATKNPKQ
+814 TVIKIATKNPGK
-826 FLQSVDDD
+826 FVQSVDDD

-848 GKFKTRFGFK
+848 GQFKSRFGFN

-870 DNDAIRSI
+870 DSTAIRSI

-884 SRMPLL
+884 SNIPGL
-890 PFTELLNTGAS
+890 PFTELLSGKIP
-901 KTSSAKRKS
+901 KTSSRKNKS

-919 LNDALDREITAGVSP
+919 LNDSINREVMAGTSP
-934 SKVRIGKDKRLTSAS
+934 SRVRIGKDQRLTSAS

-965 LGQGVSRAGNKAKT
+965 LSQGVSRAGSKAKT

-989 FILPALAAGGAAIAG
+989 FNPAVVVGGAILG
-1004 SSALR
+1004 NTVIR
-1009 FVLQQAVSAAVIYGI
+1009 FAVQQAISAALIYGI
-1024 NRLVDT
+1024 NKIVET

-1037 ERNKQIVSTVGQAA
+1037 DKNKQIVSTVGQAA
-1051 QFGLGAA
+1051 QFGIGTAF
-1058 SLGGGAKFG
+1058 LGGGAKVG
-1067 GMIALSTLVPGLI
+1067 AGIALSTLIPGLI
-1080 NALTST
+1080 SALGSA
-1086 DQTIKDLIVASEENK
+1086 DQATKDLIVASEENK
-1101 DKIEEFNSAFSSYSS
+1101 DKVQEFNSAFSSYSS
-1116 NLEKLKDEN
+1116 NLEKLKDET
-1125 ISLGE
+1125 ISAGE
-1130 KQKILSQNNEQ
+1130 KQKILSENNEQ

-1150 DNLRENLANTLSTG
+1150 DQLRDNLKTALSGG
-1164 DFEKIAEGLSQVQTA
+1164 DFEKVTAALSQVQVA
-1179 LQVQSANTQ
+1179 LQVSAANTD
-1188 NLANILQITSDK
+1188 NLAKITQITSDK
-1200 KVTPAESSKLVSSI
+1200 SLKPEEFNKLSTSI
-1214 LGVQNERGMSLS
+1214 LALQNERGISVAS
-1226 GAVMSNPKI
+1226 SVMSNPQILK
-1235 IENFQKNL
+1235 NFQK
-1243 NESLGNEGINV
+1243 SLEALPQTLDV
-1254 SNRDLTD
+1254 SSRDLTNEI
-1261 AVEKRFGYR
+1261 EKKYGYR
-1270 TNMDGDR
+1270 IDMEGTTG
-1277 AYANKGR
+1277 YANKGR
-1284 VSSLVAQEI
+1284 VSPFAPQVIDKKEI
-1293 DQKELNR
+1293 DR
-1300 LKSIVAPEVYKEKQK
+1300 LKSLVLPDVLARKTKEL
-1315 EFEQKSQNIVINSIE
+1315 EQSNTNQLVNSIE
-1330 QLFKDAE
+1330 NLLKDSQLSEPVIK
-1337 ISPSTIDSII
+1337 SVID
-1347 QPLRGLP
+1347 PLRNVP
-1354 FDETSTQAQA
+1354 FDDASKEIEN
-1364 LNEALGLLG
+1364 LNKVLESLGF
-1373 LTVKK
+1373 TVQK
-1378 TDKGLAVLLTYRKED
+1378 TDKGLQVILKYTRD
-1393 LLRRAGL
+1393 DILRRAGL
-1400 AGDVSSNVASAD
+1400 SGDVSANVDSAN
-1412 AFRKNIDVK
+1412 AFRKALDIEALTK
-1421 SLQEYSKEVLD
+1421 YSTEFLD
-1432 RDLSLNANRIA
+1432 KRTELNPNRMA
-1443 TTRVLDAQQQIYS
+1443 AGKVLDAQEQIYS

-1481 GVIDLDKFSLA
+1481 GVIDLDKFILA

-1522 AREKRILGGDTKL
+1522 GREKRILGGETKL

-1540 SFFDEFDNRTED
+1540 SFFDEFDNKTED

-1566 TIKSEFNI
+1566 TIKSEFNN

-1587 DAFTRMANNISDRI
+1587 DAFTKMANNISNRI

-1620 TSNMFGGSG
+1620 TSNIFGGSG

-1659 GTKDDVP
+1659 RNKDDVP

-1679 AVNKYGQEY
+1679 AVNKYGKEY

-1701 FGGALGLAFA
+1701 FGGALQKMAMGIASKAITQGVA
-1711 AQVQSVKTNPA
+1711 AMNPA
-1722 AASMVQG
+1722 V
-1729 IAPALGINK
+1729 
-1738 MKNDR
+1738 
-1743 EDNYFKY
+1743 
-1750 GGRVQKFA
+1750 
-1758 GGGLFAKLAPVVPN
+1758 APVFN
-1772 AIKNIIMPYAV
+1772 AVLGKY
-1783 AALNQKKSMNT
+1783 
-1794 ATSPSLTY
+1794 
-1802 GIGMGRMKDDRE
+1802 KDD
-1814 DNYFKYGGRVQKF
+1814 DNDFKFFKYGGRVQKF

-1856 DQRLSLRAITDQNNP
+1856 DQRLSLRAITDENNP

-1902 ENRRMNQQIQD
+1902 ENIRMNQQIRD
-1913 EYNQQ
+1913 EYNKQ
-1918 KRAKSRGAFM
+1918 KSARSRGALM

-1944 MGGFKGVFG
+1944 MGGFKGLLG
-1953 GGSSLGSQEVRRA
+1953 AGSSLGSQEVRRA
-1966 YAVNDVNPRPAYG
+1966 TAVNDVNLRSGYG
-1979 NTAYKPT
+1979 STTYKPT
-1986 QPAPYSGGRLKLGRA
+1986 QPAPYSGGRLKLGKA

-2051 ARKFANGGTVGN
+2051 ARKFANGGTAGN

-2077 NNVNITVNVSG
+2077 NNINITVNVSG
-2088 GEVVSENTNQDSNSS
+2088 GEVTSDSMNQNSASSAQENN
-2103 GQEKNQKKDEDS
+2103 KKGEDS
-2115 KALAILIKNQV
+2115 KALAALIKNQV

-2137 GILRK
+2137 GILRR

>member
-18 ERDIQSAL
+18 ERDIQRAL
-26 ARDFKFKGLNE
+26 GRDFKFKGLNE

-76 GVEKAFSSLIRSTID
+76 SVEKAFSSLVRSTID

-106 TKSLNTF
+106 AKSLSNF
-113 GSGLFDIAKSTG
+113 GSGLFDIAKNTG
-125 QSFDSVARAATE
+125 QSFDAVARAATE

-180 SDAALDSTTII
+180 SNAALDSTTII

-217 SAQDAGVDFD
+217 SAQDVGVDFD

-290 LASTFGTLGDSQ
+290 LANTFGTLGDNQ

-334 NALKTSSN
+334 NALKTSANASN
-342 ATDQAITR
+342 EAIER

-367 NLTKVGS
+367 NLTKLGS
-374 DLGKVS
+374 DVGKIS
-380 FGPSIENLLNL
+380 FGPTIENLLNL
-391 LNKGLENIDVDG
+391 LNKGLENIDLDG
-403 GGIGNKI
+403 KGLGSKI
-410 AKGIFEQIGAF
+410 AKDIFETIGSFIA
-421 VSGPG
+421 GPG
-426 IVLLTA
+426 VVLLTA
-432 VVAKLVFNLGK
+432 VVTKLVFNLGK
-443 FAAQSLQVLL
+443 FAAQSLQALL
-453 SLNTKSEERAAIQAK
+453 NLNTKAQERVAIQTK
-468 INQVLSQEPAL
+468 INQVLSQEPGL

-486 EITVLD
+486 ELTVLD
-492 VENKILGIIKQQT
+492 IENKILNIIRQQT
-505 LERQKAASLS
+505 IERQKVASIA
-515 TTLTTGLIGKG
+515 TAVTGGLIGKG
-526 LSAKGGV
+526 VTAKGGV
-533 LKAKSAGFIPNF
+533 LKAKSGGFVPNF
-545 ASSEILGALAGGY
+545 AMSEIFGALAGGY
-558 DPGYVRKMNI
+558 NPGSIKRMSI
-568 PGEGSVTYNS
+568 PGEGPVTYNS
-578 AEKVKKF
+578 AETVKRF
-585 PGMDQPAIMPP
+585 AGMTQPAIMPP

-617 YASAGFIPNFNTTFT
+617 YASAGFIPNFNATFT

-679 SLLAKKGSGAET
+679 SLLAKQGSGAET
-691 REIDGSTLGV
+691 REFDGSTLGV

-775 TEFVGGALGNQGDGV
+775 TQFVGEALGNQGDGV
-790 GTVLGNIRAGKSFLP
+790 NTVLGNIKAGKSFLP

-826 FLQSVDDD
+826 FLLSVDDD

-884 SRMPLL
+884 SRIDGL
-890 PFTELLNTGAS
+890 PFTDLLNTGTQ

-919 LNDALDREITAGVSP
+919 LNDAIDRELTAGVSP
-934 SKVRIGKDKRLTSAS
+934 SRVRIGKDKRLTSAS

-965 LGQGVSRAGNKAKT
+965 LGQGVSRTGSKAKT
-979 AGAANGFVPN
+979 AGAAKGFVPN
-989 FILPALAAGGAAIAG
+989 FVLPAVAVGASAILG
-1004 SSALR
+1004 NTVIR
-1009 FVLQQAVSAAVIYGI
+1009 FAVQQAISAALIYGI
-1024 NRLVDT
+1024 NKIVDT
-1030 VNSRIEG
+1030 VNSKIEG
-1037 ERNKQIVSTVGQAA
+1037 DKNKQIVSTVGQAA
-1051 QFGLGAA
+1051 QFGIGTAL
-1058 SLGGGAKFG
+1058 LGGGAKVG
-1067 GMIALSTLVPGLI
+1067 AGIALSTLIPGLI
-1080 NALTST
+1080 NALGSQ
-1086 DQTIKDLIVASEENK
+1086 DQATKDLIVASENNK
-1101 DKIEEFNSAFSSYSS
+1101 DTIQEFNSALGIY
-1116 NLEKLKDEN
+1116 NANIEKLKDET
-1125 ISLGE
+1125 ISSVDQ
-1130 KQKILSQNNEQ
+1130 QKILAENNEA
-1141 LSKILLNTP
+1141 LTKILLNTP
-1150 DNLRENLANTLSTG
+1150 DQLRDNLKTSLSGG
-1164 DFEKIAEGLSQVQTA
+1164 DSEKITQALSQVQVA
-1179 LQVQSANTQ
+1179 LQVSAANTD
-1188 NLANILQITSDK
+1188 NLAKITQITSDK
-1200 KVTPAESSKLVSSI
+1200 SLKPEEFNKLSTSI
-1214 LGVQNERGMSLS
+1214 LSLQNERGISVAS
-1226 GAVMSNPKI
+1226 SVMANPQILK
-1235 IENFQKNL
+1235 NFQK
-1243 NESLGNEGINV
+1243 SLQTQPQIIDI
-1254 SNRDLTD
+1254 SNRELADE
-1261 AVEKRFGYR
+1261 VEKKYGYR
-1270 TNMDGDR
+1270 IDMEGTTG
-1277 AYANKGR
+1277 YANKGR
-1284 VSSLVAQEI
+1284 VSPFAPQVI
-1293 DQKELNR
+1293 DQKEIEK
-1300 LKSIVAPEVYKEKQK
+1300 LKSLVRQDVFARKTKELDQANSN
-1315 EFEQKSQNIVINSIE
+1315 QLINSIE
-1330 QLFKDAE
+1330 NLLKDAQLSE
-1337 ISPSTIDSII
+1337 PLIKSVID
-1347 QPLRGLP
+1347 PLRNVP
-1354 FDETSTQAQA
+1354 FEDASKQIEN
-1364 LNEALGLLG
+1364 LNKVLEDFGF
-1373 LTVKK
+1373 TVVK
-1378 TDKGLAVLLTYRKED
+1378 TNKNLEVQLKYLRPDI
-1393 LLRRAGL
+1393 LRRASL
-1400 AGDVSSNVASAD
+1400 AGDVSVNVESAS
-1412 AFRKNIDVK
+1412 AFRKSINAEALK
-1421 SLQEYSKEVLD
+1421 GYSEFLD
-1432 RDLSLNANRIA
+1432 NQIEFNPNRIA
-1443 TTRVLDAQQQIYS
+1443 AGKVLDAQEGIYS

-1481 GVIDLDKFSLA
+1481 GVIDLDKFISA

-1497 EELVALNQRARGLMF
+1497 EELIALNQRARGLMF

-1540 SFFDEFDNRTED
+1540 AFFDEFDNRTED
-1552 SYRQAQLGAADTAR
+1552 SYREAQLGAKETAR
-1566 TIKSEFNI
+1566 TIKSEFNN
-1574 AFLSFANGTETAS
+1574 AFLSFANGTQTAS
-1587 DAFTRMANNISDRI
+1587 DAFTKMALNISDKI

-1620 TSNMFGGSG
+1620 TSNIFGGGS
-1629 GIGDFFGSL
+1629 GIGDFFGGL

-1648 YSSGGNVTGGS
+1648 YSTGGNVVGGS
-1659 GTKDDVP
+1659 GNKDDVP

-1688 LQMLNEGKVQKNF
+1688 LQMLNEGKVK
-1701 FGGALGLAFA
+1701 
-1711 AQVQSVKTNPA
+1711 K
-1722 AASMVQG
+1722 
-1729 IAPALGINK
+1729 K
-1738 MKNDR
+1738 
-1743 EDNYFKY
+1743 
-1750 GGRVQKFA
+1750 A
-1758 GGGLFAKLAPVVPN
+1758 GGGFSSQQENTFVNDYEPITISETGQTIYRPKDGKFSTGLLN
-1772 AIKNIIMPYAV
+1772 IQAI
-1783 AALNQKKSMNT
+1783 
-1794 ATSPSLTY
+1794 
-1802 GIGMGRMKDDRE
+1802 
-1814 DNYFKYGGRVQKF
+1814 
-1827 AGGGEAQFLGANTY
+1827 
-1841 RYNDALYPTAGEDVI
+1841 ND
-1856 DQRLSLRAITDQNNP
+1856 SNNP
-1871 QNARRKEREA
+1871 QNELRKQIEA
-1881 ALYDYLNYVESVM
+1881 QYYENINKVDDYLEYVEDVRKQNA
-1894 ESNREALE
+1894 EAYAENQRLNQEIRNQYNR
-1902 ENRRMNQQIQD
+1902 
-1913 EYNQQ
+1913 Q
-1918 KRAKSRGAFM
+1918 KSAASRGAWWT
-1928 SFGLGLLGA
+1928 FGLGLVGA

-1953 GGSSLGSQEVRRA
+1953 SQSKYGASAALGGGSAARQNYANSAPLRYSTPMPRA
-1966 YAVNDVNPRPAYG
+1966 N
-1979 NTAYKPT
+1979 
-1986 QPAPYSGGRLKLGRA
+1986 
-2001 SGGYIQGFA
+2001 GGYIKGFA

-2033 EAVNNYGK
+2033 QAVNMYGK

-2051 ARKFANGGTVGN
+2051 AKKFANGGEVGFSSGN
-2063 SMNQVGEVGTAVST
+2063 SSNYSPT
-2077 NNVNITVNVSG
+2077 NNVSVVVNLNQEKITSDNKEESTD
-2088 GEVVSENTNQDSNSS
+2088 NTNSQREEENRRTR
-2103 GQEKNQKKDEDS
+2103 E
-2115 KALAILIKNQV
+2115 LAARVKNQV
-2126 MEVINQQQRPG
+2126 IQVITEQQRPG
-2137 GILRK
+2137 GLLSSKVYKKVG

>member
-18 ERDIQSAL
+18 ERDIQKAL
-26 ARDFKFKGLNE
+26 GRDFKFKGLNE

-76 GVEKAFSSLIRSTID
+76 TVEKAFSSLVRSTID

-106 TKSLNTF
+106 AKSLSNF
-113 GSGLFDIAKSTG
+113 GSGLFDIAKNTG
-125 QSFDSVARAATE
+125 QSFDAVARAATE

-180 SDAALDSTTII
+180 SNAALDSTTII

-217 SAQDAGVDFD
+217 SAQDVGVDFD

-260 TDTLDQLEQL
+260 TETLDQLEQL

-334 NALKTSSN
+334 NALKTSANASN
-342 ATDQAITR
+342 EAIER

-367 NLTKVGS
+367 NLTKLGS
-374 DLGKVS
+374 DVGKIS
-380 FGPSIENLLNL
+380 FGPTIENLLNL
-391 LNKGLENIDVDG
+391 LNKGLENIDLDG
-403 GGIGNKI
+403 KGLGSKI
-410 AKGIFEQIGAF
+410 AKDIFETIGSFIA
-421 VSGPG
+421 GPG
-426 IVLLTA
+426 VVLLTA
-432 VVAKLVFNLGK
+432 VVTKLVFNLGK
-443 FAAQSLQVLL
+443 FAAQSLQALL
-453 SLNTKSEERAAIQAK
+453 NLNTKAQERVAIQTK
-468 INQVLSQEPAL
+468 INQVLSQEPGL

-486 EITVLD
+486 ELTVLD
-492 VENKILGIIKQQT
+492 IENKILNIIRQQT
-505 LERQKAASLS
+505 IERQKAASIA
-515 TTLTTGLIGKG
+515 TAVTGGLIGKG
-526 LSAKGGV
+526 VTAKGGV
-533 LKAKSAGFIPNF
+533 LKAKSGGFVPNF
-545 ASSEILGALAGGY
+545 AMSEIFGALAGGY
-558 DPGYVRKMNI
+558 NPGSIKRMSI
-568 PGEGSVTYNS
+568 PGEGPVTYNS
-578 AEKVKKF
+578 AETVKRF
-585 PGMDQPAIMPP
+585 AGMTQPAIMPP

-617 YASAGFIPNFNTTFT
+617 YASAGFIPNFNATFT

-679 SLLAKKGSGAET
+679 SLLAKQGSGAET
-691 REIDGSTLGV
+691 REFDGSTLGV
-701 LSLRGRSGDLPTS
+701 LSLRGRSGDNIATS

-826 FLQSVDDD
+826 FLLSVDDD

-848 GKFKTRFGFK
+848 GKFKSRFGFK

-884 SRMPLL
+884 SRIDGL
-890 PFTELLNTGAS
+890 PFTDLLNTGKQ

-919 LNDALDREITAGVSP
+919 LNDAIDRELTAGVSP
-934 SKVRIGKDKRLTSAS
+934 SRVRIGKDKRLTSAS

-965 LGQGVSRAGNKAKT
+965 LGQGVSRTGSKAKT
-979 AGAANGFVPN
+979 AGAAKGFVPN
-989 FILPALAAGGAAIAG
+989 FVLPAVAVGASAILG
-1004 SSALR
+1004 NTVIR
-1009 FVLQQAVSAAVIYGI
+1009 FAVQQAISAALIYGI
-1024 NRLVDT
+1024 NKIVDT

-1037 ERNKQIVSTVGQAA
+1037 DKNKQIVSTVGQAA
-1051 QFGLGAA
+1051 QFGIGTAL
-1058 SLGGGAKFG
+1058 LGGGAKVG
-1067 GMIALSTLVPGLI
+1067 AGIALSTLIPGLI
-1080 NALTST
+1080 NALGSA
-1086 DQTIKDLIVASEENK
+1086 DQATKDLIAASEDNK
-1101 DKIEEFNSAFSSYSS
+1101 DTIQEFNSALGIY
-1116 NLEKLKDEN
+1116 NANIEKLKDET
-1125 ISLGE
+1125 ISSVDQ
-1130 KQKILSQNNEQ
+1130 QKILAENNEA
-1141 LSKILLNTP
+1141 LTKILLNTP
-1150 DNLRENLANTLSTG
+1150 DQLRDNLKTALSGG
-1164 DFEKIAEGLSQVQTA
+1164 DSEKITQALSQVQVA
-1179 LQVQSANTQ
+1179 LQVSAANTH
-1188 NLANILQITSDK
+1188 NLAKITQITSDK
-1200 KVTPAESSKLVSSI
+1200 SLKPEEFARFSSAIASLQTQKGTTLAAEVAKNPKLLEDFKASMIAPLPDVTAVNDIINQLIKEKYGYNEFGYSPKQKGPYQKISLEKLQQFRQQVTPEAIEKYGQIQRETQVKRI
-1214 LGVQNERGMSLS
+1214 S
-1226 GAVMSNPKI
+1226 GG
-1235 IENFQKNL
+1235 L
-1243 NESLGNEGINV
+1243 EGL
-1254 SNRDLTD
+1254 LTGAGID
-1261 AVEKRFGYR
+1261 
-1270 TNMDGDR
+1270 
-1277 AYANKGR
+1277 
-1284 VSSLVAQEI
+1284 SLVAKNISQ
-1293 DQKELNR
+1293 QFQ
-1300 LKSIVAPEVYKEKQK
+1300 SI
-1315 EFEQKSQNIVINSIE
+1315 
-1330 QLFKDAE
+1330 
-1337 ISPSTIDSII
+1337 
-1347 QPLRGLP
+1347 P
-1354 FDETSTQAQA
+1354 FDDASKQIEN
-1364 LNEALGLLG
+1364 LNKVLEDLGFIV
-1373 LTVKK
+1373 VK
-1378 TDKGLAVLLTYRKED
+1378 TNKGLEVQLQYLRPD
-1393 LLRRAGL
+1393 ILRRAQIS
-1400 AGDVSSNVASAD
+1400 GDVSSSEKSARAFMD
-1412 AFRKNIDVK
+1412 AINPTALEGFSRI
-1421 SLQEYSKEVLD
+1421 LD
-1432 RDLSLNANRIA
+1432 KDPAFNPNRIA
-1443 TTRVLDAQQQIYS
+1443 AGKVLDAQEGIYS

-1481 GVIDLDKFSLA
+1481 GVIDLDKFILA

-1497 EELVALNQRARGLMF
+1497 EELIALNQRARGLMF

-1522 AREKRILGGDTKL
+1522 AREKRILGGETKL

-1540 SFFDEFDNRTED
+1540 SFFDEFDYRAED
-1552 SYRQAQLGAADTAR
+1552 SYREAQLGAKETAR
-1566 TIKSEFNI
+1566 TIKSEFNN

-1587 DAFTRMANNISDRI
+1587 DAFTKMALNISNRI

-1614 GSLFGS
+1614 GSLLGS
-1620 TSNMFGGSG
+1620 TSGIGG
-1629 GIGDFFGSL
+1629 GIGDFLSGLS
-1638 FKSKGGMIKG
+1638 KSKGGMIKG

-1659 GTKDDVP
+1659 GNKDDVP

-1688 LQMLNEGKVQKNF
+1688 LQMLNEGKVK
-1701 FGGALGLAFA
+1701 
-1711 AQVQSVKTNPA
+1711 K
-1722 AASMVQG
+1722 
-1729 IAPALGINK
+1729 K
-1738 MKNDR
+1738 
-1743 EDNYFKY
+1743 
-1750 GGRVQKFA
+1750 A
-1758 GGGLFAKLAPVVPN
+1758 GGGFSSQQENTFVNDYEPITISETGQTIYRPKDGKFSTGLLN
-1772 AIKNIIMPYAV
+1772 IQAI
-1783 AALNQKKSMNT
+1783 
-1794 ATSPSLTY
+1794 
-1802 GIGMGRMKDDRE
+1802 
-1814 DNYFKYGGRVQKF
+1814 
-1827 AGGGEAQFLGANTY
+1827 
-1841 RYNDALYPTAGEDVI
+1841 ND
-1856 DQRLSLRAITDQNNP
+1856 SNNP
-1871 QNARRKEREA
+1871 QNELRKQIEA
-1881 ALYDYLNYVESVM
+1881 QYYENINKVDDYLEYVEDVRKQNA
-1894 ESNREALE
+1894 EAYAENQRLNQEIRNQYNR
-1902 ENRRMNQQIQD
+1902 
-1913 EYNQQ
+1913 Q
-1918 KRAKSRGAFM
+1918 KSAASRGAWWT
-1928 SFGLGLLGA
+1928 FGLGLVGA

-1944 MGGFKGVFG
+1944 MGGFSQFSKQT
-1953 GGSSLGSQEVRRA
+1953 SS
-1966 YAVNDVNPRPAYG
+1966 AVGLRPAY
-1979 NTAYKPT
+1979 
-1986 QPAPYSGGRLKLGRA
+1986 QSPYQGKTSWSPYDSSGRLKIGKA

-2033 EAVNNYGK
+2033 EAVNMYGK

-2051 ARKFANGGTVGN
+2051 AKKFANGG
-2063 SMNQVGEVGTAVST
+2063 EVGSSGGDSSNYSPT
-2077 NNVNITVNVSG
+2077 NNVSVVVNLNQEKITSDNKEESTD
-2088 GEVVSENTNQDSNSS
+2088 NTNSQREEENRRTR
-2103 GQEKNQKKDEDS
+2103 E
-2115 KALAILIKNQV
+2115 LAARVKNQV
-2126 MEVINQQQRPG
+2126 IQIITEQQRPG
-2137 GILRK
+2137 GLLSSKVYRKIG

>member
-37 KAFTQPLGRITGASN
+37 KAFTQPLGRITGAAN

-64 VIAFGASAGLIY
+64 VIAFGASAGLIFA
-76 GVEKAFSSLIRSTID
+76 VEKAFTSLVKSTID

-106 TKSLNTF
+106 AKSLNTF

-125 QSFDSVARAATE
+125 QSFDAVARAATE

-367 NLTKVGS
+367 NLTKVGA
-374 DLGKVS
+374 DVGKIS
-380 FGPSIENLLNL
+380 FGPTIENLLNL
-391 LNKGLENIDVDG
+391 LNKGLENIDIDG
-403 GGIGNKI
+403 QGVGSKIGKGILEGIGSFI
-410 AKGIFEQIGAF
+410 
-421 VSGPG
+421 SGPG
-426 IVLLTA
+426 VILLTA
-432 VVAKLVFNLGK
+432 VVTKLVFNLGK
-443 FAAQSLQVLL
+443 FAAQSLQTI
-453 SLNTKSEERAAIQAK
+453 LNLNVKSEERAAIQAK
-468 INQVLSQEPAL
+468 INQVLSQETAL
-479 VQAVYNK
+479 VQSVYNK
-486 EITVLD
+486 EISVLD
-492 VENKILGIIKQQT
+492 VETKILNIIRQQT
-505 LERQKAASLS
+505 IERERAAALS
-515 TTLTTGLIGKG
+515 STLTGGLIGRG
-526 LSAKGGV
+526 VSAKGGA

-558 DPGYVRKMNI
+558 SPGYVRKMNI

-585 PGMDQPAIMPP
+585 PGMSQPAIMPP
-596 QGSKA
+596 MQSDA
-601 GKNYQDEF
+601 GKNYQSQF
-609 KSKLGFNP
+609 NSVYGFNP
-617 YASAGFIPNFNTTFT
+617 YANSGFIPNFKDYQLNFGGQALRISASKLSSRINKTPGGMNSELGKAATAAGYKPSAEKKMSSDLELKERKVITDVYKRISPAMLVPPDQLGGRGGLNYQLQNGKLLSLSYPIIPLSKGVTSAKQEQYASRNKDQLIKDNKLKVLEGAANYINTLGLKPPAKIVKPAALLDTIENN
-632 SLLAGVQARKQGI
+632 SKYKGAKGALAGFLGAAFEVGI
-645 DSSILK
+645 GK
-651 AQREGKLTQTQVDQ
+651 ALTVEAAASEGGDFD
-665 LNAAKTTVRGSIAP
+665 VRGAAQIKKTQGWFPGFYNIADFKVSP
-679 SLLAKKGSGAET
+679 SGDSRDSMSAKIKKEIGLIGGMNLEKIRQEEREVVAGAT
-691 REIDGSTLGV
+691 GLKYKKSALRDYRRNLGV
-701 LSLRGRSGDLPTS
+701 S
-714 TKLAQLP
+714 
-721 MFSNAIKND
+721 
-730 PSVAQKTVRFNGVQ
+730 
-744 VRSLDSLDKQK
+744 
-755 PNEFIRLLTE
+755 
-765 KLLPPLADVA
+765 
-775 TEFVGGALGNQGDGV
+775 
-790 GTVLGNIRAGKSFLP
+790 
-805 PGAIGDLFE
+805 
-814 TVIKIATKNPKQ
+814 
-826 FLQSVDDD
+826 
-834 FRRPFDFEESGAAS
+834 
-848 GKFKTRFGFK
+848 
-858 SSLIKADAKLTS
+858 KA
-870 DNDAIRSI
+870 
-878 IKKAYN
+878 
-884 SRMPLL
+884 
-890 PFTELLNTGAS
+890 
-901 KTSSAKRKS
+901 
-910 KGFIPNFSA
+910 KGFIPNFTA
-919 LNDALDREITAGVSP
+919 LNDAIGRETGAGTPMS
-934 SKVRIGKDKRLTSAS
+934 RIRVGKDSRLTSSA

-965 LGQGVSRAGNKAKT
+965 LGQGVARYGSSKAKT
-979 AGAANGFVPN
+979 AGASKGFIPN
-989 FILPALAAGGAAIAG
+989 FILPALAAGAAGATAT
-1004 SSALR
+1004 S
-1009 FVLQQAVSAAVIYGI
+1009 F
-1024 NRLVDT
+1024 
-1030 VNSRIEG
+1030 
-1037 ERNKQIVSTVGQAA
+1037 IVRQV
-1051 QFGLGAA
+1051 A
-1058 SLGGGAKFG
+1058 SLAIFIAIDRFAAKVG
-1067 GMIALSTLVPGLI
+1067 E
-1080 NALTST
+1080 
-1086 DQTIKDLIVASEENK
+1086 TIKDEKIRAGVEAGIQGTGYAGSTLLSGGGKKAAGGAFLTGALLSLVNSLNGLDDTTKEAIATSEENK

-1125 ISLGE
+1125 ISSGE

-1164 DFEKIAEGLSQVQTA
+1164 DFEKIAEGLSQVQIA

-1284 VSSLVAQEI
+1284 VSPLVAQEI
-1293 DQKELNR
+1293 DKKELNR
-1300 LKSIVAPEVYKEKQK
+1300 LKSIVAPDVFKEKQK

-1481 GVIDLDKFSLA
+1481 GVIDLDKFILA
-1492 VQGSQ
+1492 VQGGQ

-1522 AREKRILGGDTKL
+1522 AREKRILGGDAKL
-1535 EDFPA
+1535 EDIPA
-1540 SFFDEFDNRTED
+1540 AFFDEFDFRTED

-1566 TIKSEFNI
+1566 TIKSEFNY

-1587 DAFTRMANNISDRI
+1587 DAFTKMANNISDRI
-1601 QQLALEFATNQIF
+1601 QQLALDFATNQIF
-1614 GSLFGS
+1614 GSLGS
-1620 TSNMFGGSG
+1620 TSGIGG
-1629 GIGDFFGSL
+1629 GIGDFFSSL
-1638 FKSKGGMIKG
+1638 FKSKGGIVKG

-1679 AVNKYGQEY
+1679 AVKKYGPEY
-1688 LQMLNEGKVQKNF
+1688 LQMLNEGKVQKRF
-1701 FGGALGLAFA
+1701 FGGVMRGIVGIGAGAIA
-1711 AQVQSVKTNPA
+1711 QSVGANATA
-1722 AASMVQG
+1722 ANMFRGLNGTQIETVVNA
-1729 IAPALGINK
+1729 IAP
-1738 MKNDR
+1738 
-1743 EDNYFKY
+1743 
-1750 GGRVQKFA
+1750 
-1758 GGGLFAKLAPVVPN
+1758 P
-1772 AIKNIIMPYAV
+1772 IMTPAMSR
-1783 AALNQKKSMNT
+1783 KSMMG
-1794 ATSPSLTY
+1794 TSQQS
-1802 GIGMGRMKDDRE
+1802 MKVAPGQSGGVNPRE
-1814 DNYFKYGGRVQKF
+1814 YEKF
-1827 AGGGEAQFLGANTY
+1827 AGGGEVGFLGKNLY
-1841 RYNDALYPTAGEDVI
+1841 KYNDPLYPTGGESVI
-1856 DQRLSLRAITDQNNP
+1856 SENLSLLATLDEDNP
-1871 QNARRKEREA
+1871 QNAIRKERETT
-1881 ALYDYLNYVESVM
+1881 LFNYLIYLQDLKERNEEAYKENQRLNKEIRDNYNS
-1894 ESNREALE
+1894 
-1902 ENRRMNQQIQD
+1902 
-1913 EYNQQ
+1913 QQ
-1918 KRAKSRGAFM
+1918 KQKQTGALLG
-1928 SFGLGLLGA
+1928 FGLGVA
-1937 GASQFSS
+1937 GAFAPGFMPGGKDSFFGKSSTPNMPLRKPYTPPSQNNNYPPDA
-1944 MGGFKGVFG
+1944 
-1953 GGSSLGSQEVRRA
+1953 R
-1966 YAVNDVNPRPAYG
+1966 
-1979 NTAYKPT
+1979 
-1986 QPAPYSGGRLKLGRA
+1986 GRLKLGK
-2001 SGGYIQGFA
+2001 A
-2010 NGGSSGKDDIP
+2010 NGGQIKKFAAGGSSVDDIP
-2021 ALLMGGEFVMRK
+2021 ALLMAGEFVIKKDIVSM
-2033 EAVNNYGK
+2033 YGK
-2041 KFFDDLNSGR
+2041 QFFDDLNKGR
-2051 ARKFANGGTVGN
+2051 IKKFAEGGPVGN
-2063 SMNQVGEVGTAVST
+2063 STSSSSSVPASNPSAYSPV
-2077 NNVNITVNVSG
+2077 NNINITVNVAKEQSQ
-2088 GEVVSENTNQDSNSS
+2088 VVSQNENSS
-2103 GQEKNQKKDEDS
+2103 GSEEDGKEETVKNKELAEK
-2115 KALAILIKNQV
+2115 IKGQV
-2126 MEVINQQQRPG
+2126 IRVLTEQQRPG
-2137 GILRK
+2137 GMLSSSVYKKR

>member
-106 TKSLNTF
+106 TRSLNTF

-374 DLGKVS
+374 DLGKIS

-479 VQAVYNK
+479 VQAIYNK

-492 VENKILGIIKQQT
+492 VENKILAIIRQQT

-601 GKNYQDEF
+601 GKNYQSQFD
-609 KSKLGFNP
+609 SVYGFNP
-617 YASAGFIPNFNTTFT
+617 YASSGFIPNFSTISPAVQAAINKALSKGDIRSLTSNSTFT
-632 SLLAGVQARKQGI
+632 NRLTDSELTAVNLAKQKILAGRASTQKPTKITKSFNA
-645 DSSILK
+645 
-651 AQREGKLTQTQVDQ
+651 EG
-665 LNAAKTTVRGSIAP
+665 
-679 SLLAKKGSGAET
+679 
-691 REIDGSTLGV
+691 LGV
-701 LSLRGRSGDLPTS
+701 LSLRGKSSGNDGMPTS
-714 TKLAQLP
+714 TSLASLP
-721 MFSNAIKND
+721 MFSNAVKAD
-730 PSVAQKTVRFNGVQ
+730 PSIGENMVRFEKVQ
-744 VRSLDSLDKQK
+744 VRSLDALDKQK

-765 KLLPPLADVA
+765 QILPPLANVA
-775 TEFVGGALGNQGDGV
+775 TQFMGSALGNQGDGV
-790 GTVLGNIRAGKSFLP
+790 NEILGKIKNGKSFLP

-814 TVIKIATKNPKQ
+814 TVVKIATKSPGK

-834 FRRPFDFEESGAAS
+834 FRRPFDFEEAGAAS
-848 GKFKTRFGFK
+848 GQFKSRFGFK
-858 SSLIKADAKLTS
+858 SNLIKADAKLTS
-870 DNDAIRSI
+870 DSTAIRSI

-884 SRMPLL
+884 SNIPGL
-890 PFTELLNTGAS
+890 PFTELLSGKIP
-901 KTSSAKRKS
+901 KTSSRKNKS

-919 LNDALDREITAGVSP
+919 LNDSINREVMAGTSP
-934 SKVRIGKDKRLTSAS
+934 SRVRIGKDQRLTSAS

-965 LGQGVSRAGNKAKT
+965 LGQGVSRAGSKAKT

-989 FILPALAAGGAAIAG
+989 FNPALAAGGAAVAG
-1004 SSALR
+1004 YAALR

-1037 ERNKQIVSTVGQAA
+1037 EKNKQIVSTVGQAA

-1150 DNLRENLANTLSTG
+1150 DNLRENLAKTLSTG

-1179 LQVQSANTQ
+1179 LQVQSTNTQ

-1214 LGVQNERGMSLS
+1214 LGVQNEKGMSLS
-1226 GAVMSNPKI
+1226 GTVMSNPKI

-1284 VSSLVAQEI
+1284 VSPLVAQEI

-1300 LKSIVAPEVYKEKQK
+1300 LKSIVAPDVFKEKAK
-1315 EFEQKSQNIVINSIE
+1315 EFEQRSQNIVINSIE

-1347 QPLRGLP
+1347 QPLRNLP
-1354 FDETSTQAQA
+1354 FEETSTQAQA
-1364 LNEALGLLG
+1364 VNQALGLLG
-1373 LTVKK
+1373 LTIKK
-1378 TDKGLAVLLTYRKED
+1378 TDKGLEVLLKYTKED

-1432 RDLSLNANRIA
+1432 KDMSLNANRIA

-1481 GVIDLDKFSLA
+1481 GVLDLDKFTLA
-1492 VQGSQ
+1492 VQGGQ

-1535 EDFPA
+1535 EDIPA
-1540 SFFDEFDNRTED
+1540 AFFDEFDFRTED

-1566 TIKSEFNI
+1566 TIKSEFNN

-1587 DAFTRMANNISDRI
+1587 DAFTKMALNISDKI

-1614 GSLFGS
+1614 GSLGS
-1620 TSNMFGGSG
+1620 TS
-1629 GIGDFFGSL
+1629 GIGDFFSSL
-1638 FKSKGGMIKG
+1638 FKSKGGIIKG

-1666 AMLSGGEYVIRKS
+1666 AMLSAGEYVIRKN
-1679 AVNKYGQEY
+1679 AVKKYGPEY
-1688 LQMLNEGKVQKNF
+1688 LQMLNEGKVGKHFLGGAMLGMGMAALAQSAKTNSESASMLQGGPADFGTSTVTAMSKPGF
-1701 FGGALGLAFA
+1701 FGGGFYG
-1711 AQVQSVKTNPA
+1711 K
-1722 AASMVQG
+1722 
-1729 IAPALGINK
+1729 IAPLIISAVGPS
-1738 MKNDR
+1738 
-1743 EDNYFKY
+1743 
-1750 GGRVQKFA
+1750 
-1758 GGGLFAKLAPVVPN
+1758 LFADK
-1772 AIKNIIMPYAV
+1772 I
-1783 AALNQKKSMNT
+1783 NQSRSNQSMSESTNT
-1794 ATSPSLTY
+1794 ATSPSPAY
-1802 GIGMGRMKDDRE
+1802 KSMMGTSQQSMKVAPGQSGGVNPRE
-1814 DNYFKYGGRVQKF
+1814 YEKF
-1827 AGGGEAQFLGANTY
+1827 AGGGEVGFLGKNFY
-1841 RYNDALYPTAGEDVI
+1841 KYNDPLYPTGGESVI
-1856 DQRLSLRAITDQNNP
+1856 SENLSLMAILDEDNP
-1871 QNARRKEREA
+1871 QNAIRKERETT
-1881 ALYDYLNYVESVM
+1881 LFNYLIYLKDLKERNEEAYKENQRLNKEIRDNYNS
-1894 ESNREALE
+1894 
-1902 ENRRMNQQIQD
+1902 
-1913 EYNQQ
+1913 QQ
-1918 KRAKSRGAFM
+1918 KQKQTGALLG
-1928 SFGLGLLGA
+1928 FGLGVA
-1937 GASQFSS
+1937 GAFAPGFMPGGKDSFFGKSSTPNMPLRKPYTPPSQNNNYPPDA
-1944 MGGFKGVFG
+1944 
-1953 GGSSLGSQEVRRA
+1953 R
-1966 YAVNDVNPRPAYG
+1966 
-1979 NTAYKPT
+1979 
-1986 QPAPYSGGRLKLGRA
+1986 GRLKLGK
-2001 SGGYIQGFA
+2001 A
-2010 NGGSSGKDDIP
+2010 NGGQIKKFAAGGSSVDDVP
-2021 ALLMGGEFVMRK
+2021 ALLMDGEFVIKKDM
-2033 EAVNNYGK
+2033 VNMYGK
-2041 KFFDDLNSGR
+2041 QFFDDLNRGR
-2051 ARKFANGGTVGN
+2051 IKKFAEGGPVGN
-2063 SMNQVGEVGTAVST
+2063 SSSSSSVPASNPSAYSPV
-2077 NNVNITVNVSG
+2077 NNINITVNVAKEQSQ
-2088 GEVVSENTNQDSNSS
+2088 VVSQNQNSS
-2103 GQEKNQKKDEDS
+2103 ASEEDAKEETVKNKDLAEKIKGQ
-2115 KALAILIKNQV
+2115 
-2126 MEVINQQQRPG
+2126 VIRVLTEQQRPG
-2137 GILRK
+2137 GMLSSNIYKKR

>member
-391 LNKGLENIDVDG
+391 LNKGLESIDVDG

-492 VENKILGIIKQQT
+492 VENKILAIIRQQT

-617 YASAGFIPNFNTTFT
+617 YASAGFIPNFNATFT

-679 SLLAKKGSGAET
+679 SLLAKQGSGAET
-691 REIDGSTLGV
+691 REFDGSTLGV
-701 LSLRGRSGDLPTS
+701 LSLRGRSGDNIATS

-775 TEFVGGALGNQGDGV
+775 TQFVGGALGNQGDGV
-790 GTVLGNIRAGKSFLP
+790 NTVLGNIKAGKSFLP

-826 FLQSVDDD
+826 FLLSVDDD

-884 SRMPLL
+884 SRIDGL
-890 PFTELLNTGAS
+890 PFTELLNTGTQ

-919 LNDALDREITAGVSP
+919 LNDSINREVMAGTSP
-934 SKVRIGKDKRLTSAS
+934 SKVRIGKDQRLTSAS

-965 LGQGVSRAGNKAKT
+965 LSQGVSRAGSKAKT

-989 FILPALAAGGAAIAG
+989 FILPAVVGAGAILGNTVIRLA
-1004 SSALR
+1004 
-1009 FVLQQAVSAAVIYGI
+1009 VQQAISAALIYGI
-1024 NRLVDT
+1024 NKIVDT

-1037 ERNKQIVSTVGQAA
+1037 DKNKQIVSTVGQAA
-1051 QFGLGAA
+1051 SFGIGTAL
-1058 SLGGGAKFG
+1058 LGGGAKVG
-1067 GMIALSTLVPGLI
+1067 AGIALSTLIPGLI
-1080 NALTST
+1080 GALGSV
-1086 DQTIKDLIVASEENK
+1086 DQATKDLIIASENNK
-1101 DKIEEFNSAFSSYSS
+1101 DKLEAFSSAAQSY
-1116 NLEKLKDEN
+1116 NQVLEKLKDE
-1125 ISLGE
+1125 SLTSAE
-1130 KQKILSQNNEQ
+1130 KQKILSDSNESLATI
-1141 LSKILLNTP
+1141 LSNTP
-1150 DNLRENLANTLSTG
+1150 TELQKSLKDAISAGNFDNITQYLG
-1164 DFEKIAEGLSQVQTA
+1164 KIQIA
-1179 LQVQSANTQ
+1179 LQTSATNSD
-1188 NLANILQITSDK
+1188 NLANIIQIATDNALEPKELKRFTDTILNFKTTKGTSVAGEIVRNPKLGDEFDQEIKSVLIALQERNAK
-1200 KVTPAESSKLVSSI
+1200 YGQGTPVIGRKSVGGMSEDQVFNSVSGADGSVLPPDEANLINETVAI
-1214 LGVQNERGMSLS
+1214 LGPIR
-1226 GAVMSNPKI
+1226 
-1235 IENFQKNL
+1235 NL
-1243 NESLGNEGINV
+1243 LLKAGLDKETTSQVLTQLEKFSFN
-1254 SNRDLTD
+1254 DLD
-1261 AVEKRFGYR
+1261 QGSVALIKRF
-1270 TNMDGDR
+1270 
-1277 AYANKGR
+1277 
-1284 VSSLVAQEI
+1284 
-1293 DQKELNR
+1293 KELGIDT
-1300 LKSIVAPEVYKEKQK
+1300 KSLNKEIGEV
-1315 EFEQKSQNIVINSIE
+1315 
-1330 QLFKDAE
+1330 
-1337 ISPSTIDSII
+1337 T
-1347 QPLRGLP
+1347 
-1354 FDETSTQAQA
+1354 
-1364 LNEALGLLG
+1364 
-1373 LTVKK
+1373 KK
-1378 TDKGLAVLLTYRKED
+1378 FLKED
-1393 LLRRAGL
+1393 FLRRAGS

-1432 RDLSLNANRIA
+1432 KDLNLKANRIA

-1466 VNAKFIEQTNNLHKK
+1466 VNAKFIEQTSNLQKK

-1522 AREKRILGGDTKL
+1522 AREKRILGGETKL

-1552 SYRQAQLGAADTAR
+1552 SYREAQLGAADTAR

-1629 GIGDFFGSL
+1629 GGIGDFFGSL

-1648 YSSGGNVTGGS
+1648 YSTGGNVVGGS
-1659 GTKDDVP
+1659 GNKDDVP

-1679 AVNKYGQEY
+1679 AVNKYGPEY
-1688 LQMLNEGKVQKNF
+1688 LQMLNEGKVQKHF
-1701 FGGALGLAFA
+1701 FGGAAMAFAGLA
-1711 AQVQSVKTNPA
+1711 QSAKTNPA
-1722 AASMVQG
+1722 SASMVQG
-1729 IAPALGINK
+1729 IAPAFGINIGNSK
-1738 MKNDR
+1738 GSN
-1743 EDNYFKY
+1743 
-1750 GGRVQKFA
+1750 
-1758 GGGLFAKLAPVVPN
+1758 
-1772 AIKNIIMPYAV
+1772 
-1783 AALNQKKSMNT
+1783 
-1794 ATSPSLTY
+1794 
-1802 GIGMGRMKDDRE
+1802 GISMGRMKDDRE

-2001 SGGYIQGFA
+2001 SGGYIKGFA

>member
-334 NALKTSSN
+334 NALKTSAS

-374 DLGKVS
+374 DFGKVS

-403 GGIGNKI
+403 GGIGNRI

-479 VQAVYNK
+479 VQAIYNK
-486 EITVLD
+486 EISVLD
-492 VENKILGIIKQQT
+492 VENKILGIIRQQT

-515 TTLTTGLIGKG
+515 TTLTTGLVGKG

-533 LKAKSAGFIPNF
+533 LKAKSGGFVPNF
-545 ASSEILGALAGGY
+545 AMSEIFGALAGGY
-558 DPGYVRKMNI
+558 NPGSIKRMSI
-568 PGEGSVTYNS
+568 PGEGPVTYNS
-578 AEKVKKF
+578 AETVKRF
-585 PGMDQPAIMPP
+585 PGMTQPAIMPP

-679 SLLAKKGSGAET
+679 SLLAKQGSGAET
-691 REIDGSTLGV
+691 REFNGSTLGV

-826 FLQSVDDD
+826 FLLSVDDD

-884 SRMPLL
+884 SRIDGL
-890 PFTELLNTGAS
+890 PFTDLLNTGTQ

-919 LNDALDREITAGVSP
+919 LNDAIDRELTAGVSP
-934 SKVRIGKDKRLTSAS
+934 SRVRIGKDKRLTSAS

-965 LGQGVSRAGNKAKT
+965 LGQGVSRTGSKAKT
-979 AGAANGFVPN
+979 AGASDGFIPN
-989 FILPALAAGGAAIAG
+989 FVAPIIAGGAALG
-1004 SSALR
+1004 TSSAAR
-1009 FVLQQAVSAAVIYGI
+1009 FLLQQAAVAAVIYGI
-1024 NRLVDT
+1024 NKLVDT
-1030 VNSRIEG
+1030 VNSRVEG
-1037 ERNKQIVSTVGQAA
+1037 EKNKQIVSTVGQAA

-1116 NLEKLKDEN
+1116 NLEKLKDET
-1125 ISLGE
+1125 ISSVE

-1150 DNLRENLANTLSTG
+1150 DNLKENLANALSTG

-1179 LQVQSANTQ
+1179 LQVQSTNTQ

-1226 GAVMSNPKI
+1226 GAVMSNSKI

-1293 DQKELNR
+1293 DKKELNR

-1378 TDKGLAVLLTYRKED
+1378 TDKGLAVLLTYRKDD

-1432 RDLSLNANRIA
+1432 RDLNLNANRIA
-1443 TTRVLDAQQQIYS
+1443 TIRVLDAQQQIYS

-1466 VNAKFIEQTNNLHKK
+1466 VNAKFIDQTNNLHKK
-1481 GVIDLDKFSLA
+1481 GVIDLDKFILA
-1492 VQGSQ
+1492 VQGGQ

-1512 AEDFRGARQA
+1512 AEDFKGARQA
-1522 AREKRILGGDTKL
+1522 AREKRILGGDAKL
-1535 EDFPA
+1535 EDIPA
-1540 SFFDEFDNRTED
+1540 AFFDEFDFRTED

-1566 TIKSEFNI
+1566 TIKSEFNN

-1587 DAFTRMANNISDRI
+1587 DAFTKMALNISDRI
-1601 QQLALEFATNQIF
+1601 QQLALDFATNQIF
-1614 GSLFGS
+1614 GSLLGS
-1620 TSNMFGGSG
+1620 TSSIFRGSG
-1629 GIGDFFGSL
+1629 GIGDFFSSL

-1666 AMLSGGEYVIRKS
+1666 AMLSAGEYVIRKS
-1679 AVNKYGQEY
+1679 AVKKYGPEY
-1688 LQMLNEGKVQKNF
+1688 LQMLNEGKVGKHF
-1701 FGGALGLAFA
+1701 VGGALGLAFA
-1711 AQVQSVKTNPA
+1711 PLVQSVTTNPA
-1722 AASMVQG
+1722 AASMLKG
-1729 IAPALGINK
+1729 IAPAFGLPMGQK
-1738 MKNDR
+1738 SMMGTSQQSMKVAP
-1743 EDNYFKY
+1743 
-1750 GGRVQKFA
+1750 GQSGRVN
-1758 GGGLFAKLAPVVPN
+1758 P
-1772 AIKNIIMPYAV
+1772 
-1783 AALNQKKSMNT
+1783 
-1794 ATSPSLTY
+1794 
-1802 GIGMGRMKDDRE
+1802 RE
-1814 DNYFKYGGRVQKF
+1814 YEKF
-1827 AGGGEAQFLGANTY
+1827 AGGGEVGFLGKNLY
-1841 RYNDALYPTAGEDVI
+1841 KYNDPLYPTGGESVI
-1856 DQRLSLRAITDQNNP
+1856 SENLSLLATLDEDNP
-1871 QNARRKEREA
+1871 QNAIRKERETT
-1881 ALYDYLNYVESVM
+1881 LFNYLIYLQDLKERNEEAYKENQRLNKEIRDNYNS
-1894 ESNREALE
+1894 
-1902 ENRRMNQQIQD
+1902 
-1913 EYNQQ
+1913 QQ
-1918 KRAKSRGAFM
+1918 KQKQTGALVG
-1928 SFGLGLLGA
+1928 FGLGVA
-1937 GASQFSS
+1937 GAFAPGFMPGGKDSFFGKSSTPNIPLRQPYTPPSQNNNYPPDA
-1944 MGGFKGVFG
+1944 
-1953 GGSSLGSQEVRRA
+1953 R
-1966 YAVNDVNPRPAYG
+1966 
-1979 NTAYKPT
+1979 
-1986 QPAPYSGGRLKLGRA
+1986 GRLKLGK
-2001 SGGYIQGFA
+2001 A
-2010 NGGSSGKDDIP
+2010 NGGQIKKFAAGGSSVDDIP
-2021 ALLMGGEFVMRK
+2021 ALLMAGEFVIKKDIVSM
-2033 EAVNNYGK
+2033 YGK
-2041 KFFDDLNSGR
+2041 QFFDDLNRGR
-2051 ARKFANGGTVGN
+2051 IKKFSEGGPVGN
-2063 SMNQVGEVGTAVST
+2063 LSSSPSSVPASNPSAYSPV
-2077 NNVNITVNVSG
+2077 NNINITVNVAKEQSQ
-2088 GEVVSENTNQDSNSS
+2088 VVSQNENSS
-2103 GQEKNQKKDEDS
+2103 GSEEDGKEETVKNKDLAEK
-2115 KALAILIKNQV
+2115 IKGQV
-2126 MEVINQQQRPG
+2126 IRVLTEQQRPG
-2137 GILRK
+2137 GMLSSSVYKKR

>member
-106 TKSLNTF
+106 TRSLNTF

-270 GIQVRTLEGSTLPA
+270 GIKVRTLEGSTLPA
-284 IQVLSN
+284 IQILSN
-290 LASTFGTLGDSQ
+290 LSSTFGTLGDAQ

-334 NALKTSSN
+334 NALKTSAG

-391 LNKGLENIDVDG
+391 LNKGLESIDVDG

-410 AKGIFEQIGAF
+410 AKGIFEQIGTF
-421 VSGPG
+421 ISGPG

-486 EITVLD
+486 EISVLD
-492 VENKILGIIKQQT
+492 VENKILGIIRQQT

-515 TTLTTGLIGKG
+515 SVLTTGLVGKG

-617 YASAGFIPNFNTTFT
+617 YASAGFIPNFNATFT

-679 SLLAKKGSGAET
+679 SLLAKQGSGAET
-691 REIDGSTLGV
+691 REFDGSTLGV
-701 LSLRGRSGDLPTS
+701 LSLRGRSGDNIATS

-826 FLQSVDDD
+826 FLLSVDDD

-919 LNDALDREITAGVSP
+919 LNDSINREIMAGTSP
-934 SKVRIGKDKRLTSAS
+934 SRVRIGKDQRLTSAS

-965 LGQGVSRAGNKAKT
+965 LGQGVSRAGSKAKT

-989 FILPALAAGGAAIAG
+989 FILPALAAGGTAVAG
-1004 SSALR
+1004 SAALR
-1009 FVLQQAVSAAVIYGI
+1009 FVLQQAAVAAVIYGI
-1024 NRLVDT
+1024 NKLVDT
-1030 VNSRIEG
+1030 VNSRIES
-1037 ERNKQIVSTVGQAA
+1037 EKTKSIVSTVGQAA
-1051 QFGLGAA
+1051 QSGLAFA
-1058 SLGGGAKFG
+1058 SLGGGAKLG
-1067 GMIALSTLVPGLI
+1067 GTIALSTLIPGLI
-1080 NALTST
+1080 GALGSV
-1086 DQTIKDLIVASEENK
+1086 DQATKDLIIASENNK
-1101 DKIEEFNSAFSSYSS
+1101 DKLEAFSSAAQSY
-1116 NLEKLKDEN
+1116 NQVLEKLKDE
-1125 ISLGE
+1125 SLTSAE
-1130 KQKILSQNNEQ
+1130 KQKILSDSNESLATI
-1141 LSKILLNTP
+1141 LSNTP
-1150 DNLRENLANTLSTG
+1150 TELQKSLKDAISAGNFDNITQYLG
-1164 DFEKIAEGLSQVQTA
+1164 KIQIA
-1179 LQVQSANTQ
+1179 LQTSATNTD
-1188 NLANILQITSDK
+1188 NLANIIQIATDNALEPKELKRFTDTILNFKTTRGTSVAGEIVNNPKLGDEFNKEIKSVLIALQERNAK
-1200 KVTPAESSKLVSSI
+1200 YGQGTPVIGRESVGGMSEDQVFNSVSGADGSVLPPDEANLINETVAI
-1214 LGVQNERGMSLS
+1214 LGPIR
-1226 GAVMSNPKI
+1226 
-1235 IENFQKNL
+1235 NL
-1243 NESLGNEGINV
+1243 LLKAGLDKETTSQVLTQLEKFSFN
-1254 SNRDLTD
+1254 DLD
-1261 AVEKRFGYR
+1261 QGSVALIKRF
-1270 TNMDGDR
+1270 
-1277 AYANKGR
+1277 
-1284 VSSLVAQEI
+1284 
-1293 DQKELNR
+1293 KELGIDTKSLNKEIGEITKKF
-1300 LKSIVAPEVYKEKQK
+1300 LKDD
-1315 EFEQKSQNIVINSIE
+1315 F
-1330 QLFKDAE
+1330 
-1337 ISPSTIDSII
+1337 
-1347 QPLRGLP
+1347 
-1354 FDETSTQAQA
+1354 
-1364 LNEALGLLG
+1364 
-1373 LTVKK
+1373 
-1378 TDKGLAVLLTYRKED
+1378 
-1393 LLRRAGL
+1393 LRRADS

-1432 RDLSLNANRIA
+1432 KDLNLKANRIA

-1481 GVIDLDKFSLA
+1481 GVIDLDKFILA
-1492 VQGSQ
+1492 VQGGQ

-1512 AEDFRGARQA
+1512 AEDFKGARQA
-1522 AREKRILGGDTKL
+1522 GREKRILGGETKL
-1535 EDFPA
+1535 EDIPA
-1540 SFFDEFDNRTED
+1540 AFFDEFDFRTED

-1566 TIKSEFNI
+1566 TIKSEFNN

-1587 DAFTRMANNISDRI
+1587 DAFTKMALNISDRI
-1601 QQLALEFATNQIF
+1601 QQLALDFATNQIF
-1614 GSLFGS
+1614 GSLGS
-1620 TSNMFGGSG
+1620 TSGIGG
-1629 GIGDFFGSL
+1629 GIGDFFSSL

-1666 AMLSGGEYVIRKS
+1666 AMLSAGEYVVRKS
-1679 AVNKYGQEY
+1679 AVNKYGPEY
-1688 LQMLNEGKVQKNF
+1688 LQMLNEGKVQKRF
-1701 FGGALGLAFA
+1701 IGGALLSPVLGITAGALAQSAQANPTGPA
-1711 AQVQSVKTNPA
+1711 ATILQGGFFNKIAGFMNAKVTNP
-1722 AASMVQG
+1722 G
-1729 IAPALGINK
+1729 IQTISNAITPALTS
-1738 MKNDR
+1738 R
-1743 EDNYFKY
+1743 
-1750 GGRVQKFA
+1750 
-1758 GGGLFAKLAPVVPN
+1758 
-1772 AIKNIIMPYAV
+1772 
-1783 AALNQKKSMNT
+1783 KSM
-1794 ATSPSLTY
+1794 TSM
-1802 GIGMGRMKDDRE
+1802 MGTSQQSMKAAPGQSGRINPRE
-1814 DNYFKYGGRVQKF
+1814 YEKF
-1827 AGGGEAQFLGANTY
+1827 AGGGEVGFLGKNFY
-1841 RYNDALYPTAGEDVI
+1841 KYNDPLYPTGGESVI
-1856 DQRLSLRAITDQNNP
+1856 SENLSLLATLDEDNP
-1871 QNARRKEREA
+1871 QNAIRKERETT
-1881 ALYDYLNYVESVM
+1881 LFNYLIYLKDLKERNEEAYKENQRLNKEIRDNYNS
-1894 ESNREALE
+1894 
-1902 ENRRMNQQIQD
+1902 
-1913 EYNQQ
+1913 QQ
-1918 KRAKSRGAFM
+1918 KQKQTGALLG
-1928 SFGLGLLGA
+1928 FGLGVA
-1937 GASQFSS
+1937 GAFAPGFMPGGKDSFFGKSSTPNMPLRKPYTPPSQNNNYPPDA
-1944 MGGFKGVFG
+1944 
-1953 GGSSLGSQEVRRA
+1953 R
-1966 YAVNDVNPRPAYG
+1966 
-1979 NTAYKPT
+1979 
-1986 QPAPYSGGRLKLGRA
+1986 GRLKLGK
-2001 SGGYIQGFA
+2001 A
-2010 NGGSSGKDDIP
+2010 NGGQIKKFAAGGSSVDDIP
-2021 ALLMGGEFVMRK
+2021 ALLMDGEFVIKKDIVSM
-2033 EAVNNYGK
+2033 YGK
-2041 KFFDDLNSGR
+2041 QFFDDLNRGR
-2051 ARKFANGGTVGN
+2051 IKKFAEGGPVGN
-2063 SMNQVGEVGTAVST
+2063 STSSSSSVPESNPSAYSPV
-2077 NNVNITVNVSG
+2077 NNINITVNVAKEQSQ
-2088 GEVVSENTNQDSNSS
+2088 VVSQNENSS
-2103 GQEKNQKKDEDS
+2103 RSEEDGKEETVKNKDLAEKIKGQ
-2115 KALAILIKNQV
+2115 
-2126 MEVINQQQRPG
+2126 VIRVLTEQQRPG
-2137 GILRK
+2137 GMLSSSVYKKR

>member
-18 ERDIQSAL
+18 ERDIQRAL
-26 ARDFKFKGLNE
+26 GRDFKFKGLNE

-76 GVEKAFSSLIRSTID
+76 TVEKAFSSLVRSTID

-106 TKSLNTF
+106 AKSLSNF
-113 GSGLFDIAKSTG
+113 GSGLFDIAKNTG
-125 QSFDSVARAATE
+125 QSFDAVARAATE

-180 SDAALDSTTII
+180 SNAALDSTTII

-217 SAQDAGVDFD
+217 SAQDVGVDFD

-284 IQVLSN
+284 IQILSN
-290 LASTFGTLGDSQ
+290 LANTFGTLGDNQ

-334 NALKTSSN
+334 NALKTSANASN
-342 ATDQAITR
+342 EAIKR

-367 NLTKVGS
+367 NLTKLGS
-374 DLGKVS
+374 DVGKIS
-380 FGPSIENLLNL
+380 FGPTIENLLNL
-391 LNKGLENIDVDG
+391 LNKGLENIDLDG
-403 GGIGNKI
+403 KGLGSKI
-410 AKGIFEQIGAF
+410 AKDIFETIGSFIA
-421 VSGPG
+421 GPG
-426 IVLLTA
+426 VVLLTA
-432 VVAKLVFNLGK
+432 VVTKLVFNLGK
-443 FAAQSLQVLL
+443 FAAQSLQALL
-453 SLNTKSEERAAIQAK
+453 NLNTKAQERVAIQTK
-468 INQVLSQEPAL
+468 INQVLSQEPGL

-486 EITVLD
+486 ELTVLD
-492 VENKILGIIKQQT
+492 IENKILNIIRQQT
-505 LERQKAASLS
+505 IERQKAASIA
-515 TTLTTGLIGKG
+515 TAVTGGLIGKG
-526 LSAKGGV
+526 VTAKGGV
-533 LKAKSAGFIPNF
+533 LKAKSGGFVPNF
-545 ASSEILGALAGGY
+545 AMSEIFGALAGGY
-558 DPGYVRKMNI
+558 NPGSIKRMSI
-568 PGEGSVTYNS
+568 PGEGPVTYNS
-578 AEKVKKF
+578 AETVKRF
-585 PGMDQPAIMPP
+585 AGMTQPAIMPP
-596 QGSKA
+596 QASKA

-617 YASAGFIPNFNTTFT
+617 YASAGFIPNFNATFT

-679 SLLAKKGSGAET
+679 SLLAKQGSGAET
-691 REIDGSTLGV
+691 REFNGSTLGV

-826 FLQSVDDD
+826 FLLSVDDD

-884 SRMPLL
+884 SRIDGL
-890 PFTELLNTGAS
+890 PFTDLLNTGTQ

-934 SKVRIGKDKRLTSAS
+934 SRVRIGKDKRLTSAS

-965 LGQGVSRAGNKAKT
+965 LGQGISRVGSKAKT

-989 FILPALAAGGAAIAG
+989 FAAPLLAGAAAIAG
-1004 SSALR
+1004 NSVIR
-1009 FVLQQAVSAAVIYGI
+1009 FAVQQAISAALIYGI
-1024 NRLVDT
+1024 NKIVDT

-1037 ERNKQIVSTVGQAA
+1037 DKNKQIVSTVGQAA
-1051 QFGLGAA
+1051 QFGIGTAL
-1058 SLGGGAKFG
+1058 LGGGAKVG
-1067 GMIALSTLVPGLI
+1067 AGIALSTLIPGLI
-1080 NALTST
+1080 NALGSA
-1086 DQTIKDLIVASEENK
+1086 DQATKDLIAASENNK
-1101 DKIEEFNSAFSSYSS
+1101 DTIQEFNSALGIY
-1116 NLEKLKDEN
+1116 NANIEKLKDET
-1125 ISLGE
+1125 ISSVDQ
-1130 KQKILSQNNEQ
+1130 QKILAENNEA
-1141 LSKILLNTP
+1141 LTKILLNTP
-1150 DNLRENLANTLSTG
+1150 DQLRDNLKTALSGG
-1164 DFEKIAEGLSQVQTA
+1164 DSEKITQALSQVQVA
-1179 LQVQSANTQ
+1179 LQVSAANTD
-1188 NLANILQITSDK
+1188 NLAKITQITSDK
-1200 KVTPAESSKLVSSI
+1200 SLKPEEFNKLSTSI
-1214 LGVQNERGMSLS
+1214 LSLQNERGVSVAS
-1226 GAVMSNPKI
+1226 SVMSNPQILK
-1235 IENFQKNL
+1235 NFQK
-1243 NESLGNEGINV
+1243 SLQTQPQIIDI
-1254 SNRDLTD
+1254 SNRELADE
-1261 AVEKRFGYR
+1261 VGKRYGYR
-1270 TNMDGDR
+1270 IDMEGTTG
-1277 AYANKGR
+1277 YANKGR
-1284 VSSLVAQEI
+1284 VSPFAPQVIDKKEI
-1293 DQKELNR
+1293 DR
-1300 LKSIVAPEVYKEKQK
+1300 LKSLVLPDVINRKTKELDQANSN
-1315 EFEQKSQNIVINSIE
+1315 QLVNSIE
-1330 QLFKDAE
+1330 NLLKDSE
-1337 ISPSTIDSII
+1337 ISEPVIKSVID
-1347 QPLRGLP
+1347 PLRNVP
-1354 FDETSTQAQA
+1354 FEDASKEIEN
-1364 LNEALGLLG
+1364 LNKVLEDFGF
-1373 LTVKK
+1373 TVVK
-1378 TDKGLAVLLTYRKED
+1378 TNKNLEVQLKYLRPDI
-1393 LLRRAGL
+1393 LRRASL
-1400 AGDVSSNVASAD
+1400 AGDVSANLDSAS
-1412 AFRKNIDVK
+1412 AFRKSINAEALK
-1421 SLQEYSKEVLD
+1421 GYSEFLD
-1432 RDLSLNANRIA
+1432 NQIEFNPNRIA
-1443 TTRVLDAQQQIYS
+1443 AGKVLDAQEGIYS

-1481 GVIDLDKFSLA
+1481 GVIDLDKFISA

-1497 EELVALNQRARGLMF
+1497 EELIALNQRARGLMF

-1540 SFFDEFDNRTED
+1540 AFFDEFDNRTED
-1552 SYRQAQLGAADTAR
+1552 SYREAQMGAKETAR
-1566 TIKSEFNI
+1566 TIKSEFNN

-1587 DAFTRMANNISDRI
+1587 DAFTKMALNISDKI

-1620 TSNMFGGSG
+1620 TSNIFGGGGG

-1638 FKSKGGMIKG
+1638 FKSKGGIIKG

-1666 AMLSGGEYVIRKS
+1666 AMLSAGEYVIRKN
-1679 AVNKYGQEY
+1679 AVKKYGPEY
-1688 LQMLNEGKVQKNF
+1688 LQMLNEGKVQKHF
-1701 FGGALGLAFA
+1701 FGGALSPVLPIAAGALA
-1711 AQVQSVKTNPA
+1711 QSVAPLA
-1722 AASMVQG
+1722 AANPTGPEAAILQSGFFNKIAGFMNAKVTGIQTKTISNA
-1729 IAPALGINK
+1729 IAPVIS
-1738 MKNDR
+1738 
-1743 EDNYFKY
+1743 
-1750 GGRVQKFA
+1750 
-1758 GGGLFAKLAPVVPN
+1758 P
-1772 AIKNIIMPYAV
+1772 
-1783 AALNQKKSMNT
+1783 KS
-1794 ATSPSLTY
+1794 TSPSPTY
-1802 GIGMGRMKDDRE
+1802 GTGMGRMKDFSFLDDRE
-1814 DNYFKYGGRVQKF
+1814 DDYFKYGGRVQKF
-1827 AGGGEAQFLGANTY
+1827 AGGGEAQFFGENVY
-1841 RYNDALYPTAGEDVI
+1841 RYNDPFKPTGGNYVADP
-1856 DQRLSLRAITDQNNP
+1856 RLSYMAVTDPNNP
-1871 QNARRKEREA
+1871 QNKINQERERN
-1881 ALYDYLNYVESVM
+1881 LYDYLNYVEGV
-1894 ESNREALE
+1894 RLE
-1902 ENRRMNQQIQD
+1902 NERSLQENIELNKKIRD

-1918 KRAKSRGAFM
+1918 KSARSRGAWM
-1928 SFGLGLLGA
+1928 SFGLGLIGA

-1953 GGSSLGSQEVRRA
+1953 SQSKYGASAALGGGSAARQNYARSAPLRYSTPTPRA
-1966 YAVNDVNPRPAYG
+1966 N
-1979 NTAYKPT
+1979 
-1986 QPAPYSGGRLKLGRA
+1986 
-2001 SGGYIQGFA
+2001 GGYIRGFA

-2051 ARKFANGGTVGN
+2051 AKKFANGGIA
-2063 SMNQVGEVGTAVST
+2063 GTITDENKNISNST
-2077 NNVNITVNVSG
+2077 NNVNITINIDGQSSPKTSMSQDNSN
-2088 GEVVSENTNQDSNSS
+2088 ENSEFASR
-2103 GQEKNQKKDEDS
+2103 KS
-2115 KALAILIKNQV
+2115 KSEATLLANKIKAQV
-2126 MEVINQQQRPG
+2126 LSVINEQQRPG
-2137 GILRK
+2137 GLLSSSVYKKIN

>member
-37 KAFTQPLGRITGASN
+37 KAFTQPLGRITGASS

-125 QSFDSVARAATE
+125 QTFDSVARAATE

-163 LDTVASV
+163 LDTIASV

-334 NALKTSSN
+334 NALKTSAS

-374 DLGKVS
+374 DLGKIS

-403 GGIGNKI
+403 GGIGNRI

-453 SLNTKSEERAAIQAK
+453 SLNTKSQERAAIQTK

-486 EITVLD
+486 EISVLD
-492 VENKILGIIKQQT
+492 VENKILAIIRQQT

-545 ASSEILGALAGGY
+545 SSSEILGALAGGY

-585 PGMDQPAIMPP
+585 SGMDQPAIMPP
-596 QGSKA
+596 QASKA
-601 GKNYQDEF
+601 GKNYQSQFD
-609 KSKLGFNP
+609 SVYGFNP
-617 YASAGFIPNFNTTFT
+617 YASSGFIPNFSAISPAVQAAINKALSKGDIRSLTSNSTFT
-632 SLLAGVQARKQGI
+632 NR
-645 DSSILK
+645 
-651 AQREGKLTQTQVDQ
+651 LTEAESTAV
-665 LNAAKTTVRGSIAP
+665 N
-679 SLLAKKGSGAET
+679 LAKEKILAA
-691 REIDGSTLGV
+691 RASTQNPSKITKSFDATGLGV
-701 LSLRGRSGDLPTS
+701 LSLRGKSGDNITTS
-714 TKLAQLP
+714 TSLATLP
-721 MFSNAIKND
+721 MFSNAVKAD
-730 PSVAQKTVRFNGVQ
+730 PSIGQNMVQFNGVQ
-744 VRSLDSLDKQK
+744 VRSLDALDKQK

-765 KLLPPLADVA
+765 QLLPPLANVA
-775 TEFVGGALGNQGDGV
+775 AQFVGSALGNQGDGV
-790 GTVLGNIRAGKSFLP
+790 NEVLGKIKNGKSFLP

-814 TVIKIATKNPKQ
+814 TVVKIATKSPGK

-848 GKFKTRFGFK
+848 GQFKSRFGFK

-870 DNDAIRSI
+870 DSTAIRSI

-884 SRMPLL
+884 SNIPGL
-890 PFTELLNTGAS
+890 PFTELLSGKIP
-901 KTSSAKRKS
+901 KTSSRKNKS

-919 LNDALDREITAGVSP
+919 LNDSINREIMAGTSP
-934 SKVRIGKDKRLTSAS
+934 SRVRIGKDQRLTSAS

-989 FILPALAAGGAAIAG
+989 FILPALAAGGAATVG
-1004 SSALR
+1004 FSALR
-1009 FVLQQAVSAAVIYGI
+1009 FALQQAAVAAVIYGI
-1024 NRLVDT
+1024 NKLVDT

-1051 QFGLGAA
+1051 SFGIGTA

-1067 GMIALSTLVPGLI
+1067 GMIALSTLIPGLI
-1080 NALTST
+1080 GALGSA
-1086 DQTIKDLIVASEENK
+1086 DQATKDLIIASENNK
-1101 DKIEEFNSAFSSYSS
+1101 DKLEAFSSAAQSY
-1116 NLEKLKDEN
+1116 NQVLEKLKDETLTN
-1125 ISLGE
+1125 AE
-1130 KQKILSQNNEQ
+1130 KQKILSDSNESLATI
-1141 LSKILLNTP
+1141 LSNTP
-1150 DNLRENLANTLSTG
+1150 TELQKGFKDAISAGNFDNITQYLG
-1164 DFEKIAEGLSQVQTA
+1164 KIQIA
-1179 LQVQSANTQ
+1179 LQTSAINTD
-1188 NLANILQITSDK
+1188 NLANIIQIAADSALEPKELQRFTDTILNLKTKQGTSLAGEIVRNPKLGDEFNQEIKSVLIALQERNAKYGQGTPVIGRQSVGGMSEDQIFAPTITGAQGSI
-1200 KVTPAESSKLVSSI
+1200 VSPNEANLIKETAAI
-1214 LGVQNERGMSLS
+1214 LGPIRNLLLKAGLDKETTSQVLTQLE
-1226 GAVMSNPKI
+1226 KI
-1235 IENFQKNL
+1235 SFN
-1243 NESLGNEGINV
+1243 
-1254 SNRDLTD
+1254 DLD
-1261 AVEKRFGYR
+1261 QGSFALIQRF
-1270 TNMDGDR
+1270 
-1277 AYANKGR
+1277 
-1284 VSSLVAQEI
+1284 
-1293 DQKELNR
+1293 KELGIDTKSLNKEVKEVAKTF
-1300 LKSIVAPEVYKEKQK
+1300 LKAD
-1315 EFEQKSQNIVINSIE
+1315 F
-1330 QLFKDAE
+1330 
-1337 ISPSTIDSII
+1337 
-1347 QPLRGLP
+1347 
-1354 FDETSTQAQA
+1354 
-1364 LNEALGLLG
+1364 
-1373 LTVKK
+1373 
-1378 TDKGLAVLLTYRKED
+1378 
-1393 LLRRAGL
+1393 LRRADL
-1400 AGDVSSNVASAD
+1400 AGDVSSNVASAN
-1412 AFRKNIDVK
+1412 AFRENIDVK

-1432 RDLSLNANRIA
+1432 KDLNLKANRIA
-1443 TTRVLDAQQQIYS
+1443 TTRVLDAQQEIYS

-1466 VNAKFIEQTNNLHKK
+1466 VNAKFIEQTNNLQEK
-1481 GVIDLDKFSLA
+1481 GVIDLDKFILA
-1492 VQGSQ
+1492 VKGSQ
-1497 EELVALNQRARGLMF
+1497 EELVALNQRTRGLMF

-1522 AREKRILGGDTKL
+1522 GREKRILGGDTKIG
-1535 EDFPA
+1535 DFPA
-1540 SFFDEFDNRTED
+1540 AFFDEFDNRTED

-1566 TIKSEFNI
+1566 TIKSEFNN
-1574 AFLSFANGTETAS
+1574 AFLSFANGTETVS
-1587 DAFTRMANNISDRI
+1587 QAFTKMALNISDKI
-1601 QQLALEFATNQIF
+1601 QQLALEFSTNLIF
-1614 GSLFGS
+1614 GKLFGS
-1620 TSNMFGGSG
+1620 TSNIF
-1629 GIGDFFGSL
+1629 GIGGGGGGGLGSL
-1638 FKSKGGMIKG
+1638 FGFNKGGIIKG
-1648 YSSGGNVTGGS
+1648 YSSGGGVMGGS
-1659 GTKDDVP
+1659 GLRDDIP
-1666 AMLSGGEYVIRKS
+1666 AMLSQGEYVIRKS
-1679 AVNKYGQEY
+1679 AVQKYGPEY
-1688 LQMLNEGKVQKNF
+1688 LQMLNQGKVKKA
-1701 FGGALGLAFA
+1701 GIGSLLGFDSPFA
-1711 AQVQSVKTNPA
+1711 KKSYFDTYNEVKHFDAAGQAKKDVDSYYSKQQQGIISTPDPSA
-1722 AASMVQG
+1722 AASNLL
-1729 IAPALGINK
+1729 PYKL
-1738 MKNDR
+1738 
-1743 EDNYFKY
+1743 
-1750 GGRVQKFA
+1750 GGRVQK
-1758 GGGLFAKLAPVVPN
+1758 
-1772 AIKNIIMPYAV
+1772 M
-1783 AALNQKKSMNT
+1783 
-1794 ATSPSLTY
+1794 AT
-1802 GIGMGRMKDDRE
+1802 
-1814 DNYFKYGGRVQKF
+1814 
-1827 AGGGEAQFLGANTY
+1827 GGEMQFLGEALY
-1841 RYNDALYPTAGEDVI
+1841 SYNDPLYPTAGKEVI
-1856 DQRLSLRAITDQNNP
+1856 DPRLSLLAILDQNNP
-1871 QNARRKEREA
+1871 QNKIRGEREQK
-1881 ALYDYLNYVESVM
+1881 LMSYINYVQEVNT
-1894 ESNREALE
+1894 SNE
-1902 ENRRMNQQIQD
+1902 EGLKENIRLNQQIQD
-1913 EYNQQ
+1913 EYNRQ
-1918 KRAKSRGAFM
+1918 KNAKSTGAYAQ
-1928 SFGLGLLGA
+1928 FGLGVLGA
-1937 GASQFSS
+1937 G
-1944 MGGFKGVFG
+1944 MGFLANG
-1953 GGSSLGSQEVRRA
+1953 GQVR
-1966 YAVNDVNPRPAYG
+1966 
-1979 NTAYKPT
+1979 KF
-1986 QPAPYSGGRLKLGRA
+1986 A
-2001 SGGYIQGFA
+2001 SGGSNQD
-2010 NGGSSGKDDIP
+2010 NIP

-2033 EAVNNYGK
+2033 EAVNLYGK
-2041 KFFDDLNSGR
+2041 RFFDELNSGR
-2051 ARKFANGGTVGN
+2051 IKKFAGGGGVGN
-2063 SMNQVGEVGTAVST
+2063 SQNSESISNYSPVS
-2077 NNVNITVNVSG
+2077 NVNVTVNL
-2088 GEVVSENTNQDSNSS
+2088 NQGSSTSQVEQSNSQNS
-2103 GQEKNQKKDEDS
+2103 KQDEALQAKDLAEKVKM
-2115 KALAILIKNQV
+2115 QV
-2126 MEVINQQQRPG
+2126 MRVITEQQRPG
-2137 GILRK
+2137 GLLSSAVYKKQ

>member
-125 QSFDSVARAATE
+125 QSFDAVAKAATE

-270 GIQVRTLEGSTLPA
+270 GIQVRTLEGNTLPA
-284 IQVLSN
+284 IQILSN
-290 LASTFGTLGDSQ
+290 LSSTFGTLGDAQ

-334 NALKTSSN
+334 NALKTSSS

-391 LNKGLENIDVDG
+391 LNKGLESIDVDG

-421 VSGPG
+421 ISGPG

-453 SLNTKSEERAAIQAK
+453 NLNTKSEERAAIQAK

-479 VQAVYNK
+479 VQAIYNK

-492 VENKILGIIKQQT
+492 VENKILAIIRQQT
-505 LERQKAASLS
+505 LERQRAASLS
-515 TTLTTGLIGKG
+515 STLTTGLIGKG

-601 GKNYQDEF
+601 GKNYQSQFD
-609 KSKLGFNP
+609 SVYGFNP
-617 YASAGFIPNFNTTFT
+617 YASSGFIPNFSAISPAVQAAITKALSKGDIRSLTSNSTFT
-632 SLLAGVQARKQGI
+632 NRLTEAESTAVNLAKQKILAGRASTKNPTKI
-645 DSSILK
+645 TKSF
-651 AQREGKLTQTQVDQ
+651 
-665 LNAAKTTVRGSIAP
+665 NA
-679 SLLAKKGSGAET
+679 E
-691 REIDGSTLGV
+691 TLGV
-701 LSLRGRSGDLPTS
+701 LSLRGKSGDVPTS
-714 TKLAQLP
+714 TSLATLP
-721 MFSNAIKND
+721 MFSNAVRAD
-730 PSVAQKTVRFNGVQ
+730 PSIGQNMVQFNGVQ
-744 VRSLDSLDKQK
+744 VRSLDALDKQK
-755 PNEFIRLLTE
+755 PNEFIKLLTE
-765 KLLPPLADVA
+765 QLLPPLANVA
-775 TEFVGGALGNQGDGV
+775 TQFVGSALGNQGDGV
-790 GTVLGNIRAGKSFLP
+790 NEVLGKIKNGKSFLP

-814 TVIKIATKNPKQ
+814 TVVKIATKNPGK
-826 FLQSVDDD
+826 FIQSVDDD
-834 FRRPFDFEESGAAS
+834 FRRPFDFEEAGAAS
-848 GKFKTRFGFK
+848 GQFKSRFGFK
-858 SSLIKADAKLTS
+858 SNLIKADAKLTS
-870 DNDAIRSI
+870 DSTAIRSI

-884 SRMPLL
+884 SNIPGL
-890 PFTELLNTGAS
+890 PFTELLSGKIP
-901 KTSSAKRKS
+901 KTSSKKSKS

-919 LNDALDREITAGVSP
+919 LNDSINREIMAGTSP
-934 SKVRIGKDKRLTSAS
+934 SRVRIGKDSRLTSAS

-965 LGQGVSRAGNKAKT
+965 LSQGVSRAGSKAKT

-989 FILPALAAGGAAIAG
+989 FVLPAAAVGGAILG
-1004 SSALR
+1004 NTVIR
-1009 FVLQQAVSAAVIYGI
+1009 FAVQQAISAALIFGI
-1024 NRLVDT
+1024 NKIVET
-1030 VNSRIEG
+1030 VNSRIEDDK
-1037 ERNKQIVSTVGQAA
+1037 NKQIVSTVGQAA
-1051 QFGLGAA
+1051 QFGIGTAL
-1058 SLGGGAKFG
+1058 LGGGAKVG
-1067 GMIALSTLVPGLI
+1067 AGIALSTLIPGLI

-1125 ISLGE
+1125 ISSGE

-1150 DNLRENLANTLSTG
+1150 ENLRESLAKTLSTG
-1164 DFEKIAEGLSQVQTA
+1164 DFEKITEGLSQVQTA

-1188 NLANILQITSDK
+1188 NLANVLEITSDK
-1200 KVTPAESSKLVSSI
+1200 KVTQAESSKLVSSI
-1214 LGVQNERGMSLS
+1214 LGVQNERGMSLAGS
-1226 GAVMSNPKI
+1226 VMNNPRI
-1235 IENFQKNL
+1235 LENFQKNL
-1243 NESLGNEGINV
+1243 NESLGKEGINV

-1270 TNMDGDR
+1270 TNMEGDTG
-1277 AYANKGR
+1277 YANQGR
-1284 VSSLVAQEI
+1284 VSPFAPQEI
-1293 DQKELNR
+1293 DKKELNR
-1300 LKSIVAPEVYKEKQK
+1300 LKSIVAPDVFKQKQK
-1315 EFEQKSQNIVINSIE
+1315 EFEEKSQNIVINSIE

-1337 ISPSTIDSII
+1337 ISQNTIDSII

-1364 LNEALGLLG
+1364 LNQALGLLG

-1378 TDKGLAVLLTYRKED
+1378 TDKGLEVLLKYTRED

-1400 AGDVSSNVASAD
+1400 AGDVSSNIASAD

-1432 RDLSLNANRIA
+1432 RDLNLNANRIA

-1466 VNAKFIEQTNNLHKK
+1466 VNAKFIEQINNLHKK
-1481 GVIDLDKFSLA
+1481 GVIDLDKFTLA
-1492 VQGSQ
+1492 VQGGQ

-1522 AREKRILGGDTKL
+1522 AREKRILGGDAKI
-1535 EDFPA
+1535 EDIPA
-1540 SFFDEFDNRTED
+1540 AFFDEFDNRTED

-1566 TIKSEFNI
+1566 TIKSEFNN

-1587 DAFTRMANNISDRI
+1587 DAFTKMALNISDRI
-1601 QQLALEFATNQIF
+1601 QQLALEFATNQVF

-1620 TSNMFGGSG
+1620 TSSIFGGSG
-1629 GIGDFFGSL
+1629 GIGDFFSSL

-1679 AVNKYGQEY
+1679 AVKKYGPEY
-1688 LQMLNEGKVQKNF
+1688 LQMLNEGKVEKRF
-1701 FGGALGLAFA
+1701 LGGAIGLAMA
-1711 AQVQSVKTNPA
+1711 ALAQGAKTNPG
-1722 AASMVQG
+1722 AASMLPG
-1729 IAPALGINK
+1729 IATAFGFPMGQKSMMGTSQQSMKVALGQSGGVNP
-1738 MKNDR
+1738 R
-1743 EDNYFKY
+1743 EY
-1750 GGRVQKFA
+1750 
-1758 GGGLFAKLAPVVPN
+1758 
-1772 AIKNIIMPYAV
+1772 
-1783 AALNQKKSMNT
+1783 
-1794 ATSPSLTY
+1794 
-1802 GIGMGRMKDDRE
+1802 E
-1814 DNYFKYGGRVQKF
+1814 KF
-1827 AGGGEAQFLGANTY
+1827 AGGGEVGFLGKNFY
-1841 RYNDALYPTAGEDVI
+1841 KYNDPLYPTGGESVI
-1856 DQRLSLRAITDQNNP
+1856 SENLSLMAILDEDNP
-1871 QNARRKEREA
+1871 QNAIRKERETT
-1881 ALYDYLNYVESVM
+1881 LFNYLIYLKDLKERNEEAYKENQRLNKEIRDNY
-1894 ESNREALE
+1894 NRQQ
-1902 ENRRMNQQIQD
+1902 NQKQTG
-1913 EYNQQ
+1913 
-1918 KRAKSRGAFM
+1918 SLLT
-1928 SFGLGLLGA
+1928 FGLGVA
-1937 GASQFSS
+1937 GSLAPGFMPGGKDSFFGKSSTPNMPLRKPYTPPSQNNNYPPDA
-1944 MGGFKGVFG
+1944 
-1953 GGSSLGSQEVRRA
+1953 R
-1966 YAVNDVNPRPAYG
+1966 
-1979 NTAYKPT
+1979 
-1986 QPAPYSGGRLKLGRA
+1986 GRLKLGKA
-2001 SGGYIQGFA
+2001 SGGQIKKFA
-2010 NGGSSGKDDIP
+2010 AGGSNVDDIP
-2021 ALLMGGEFVMRK
+2021 ALLMAGEFVIK
-2033 EAVNNYGK
+2033 KDIVNMYGK
-2041 KFFDDLNSGR
+2041 QFFDDLNRGR
-2051 ARKFANGGTVGN
+2051 IKKFAEGGPVGN
-2063 SMNQVGEVGTAVST
+2063 SSSSSSVPASNPSAYSPV
-2077 NNVNITVNVSG
+2077 NNINITVNVAKEQSQ
-2088 GEVVSENTNQDSNSS
+2088 VVSQNQNSS
-2103 GQEKNQKKDEDS
+2103 ASEEDAKEETVKNKDLAEKIKGQ
-2115 KALAILIKNQV
+2115 
-2126 MEVINQQQRPG
+2126 VIRVLTEQQRPG
-2137 GILRK
+2137 GMLSSSIYKKR

>member
-106 TKSLNTF
+106 TRSLNTF

-334 NALKTSSN
+334 NALKTSAG

-367 NLTKVGS
+367 NLTKLGS

-391 LNKGLENIDVDG
+391 LNKGLESIDVDG

-486 EITVLD
+486 ELTVLD
-492 VENKILGIIKQQT
+492 IENKILNIIRQQT
-505 LERQKAASLS
+505 IERQKAASLS

-617 YASAGFIPNFNTTFT
+617 YASAGFIPNFNATFT

-679 SLLAKKGSGAET
+679 SLLAKQGSGAET
-691 REIDGSTLGV
+691 REFDGSTLGV
-701 LSLRGRSGDLPTS
+701 LSLRGRSGDNIATS

-790 GTVLGNIRAGKSFLP
+790 NTVLGNIRAGKSFLP

-826 FLQSVDDD
+826 FLLSVDDD

-884 SRMPLL
+884 SRIDGL
-890 PFTELLNTGAS
+890 PFTDLLNTGKQ

-919 LNDALDREITAGVSP
+919 LNDAIDRELTAGVSP
-934 SKVRIGKDKRLTSAS
+934 SRVRIGKDKRLTSAS

-965 LGQGVSRAGNKAKT
+965 LGQGVSRTGSKAKT
-979 AGAANGFVPN
+979 AGASDGFIPN
-989 FILPALAAGGAAIAG
+989 FVAPIIAGGAALG
-1004 SSALR
+1004 TSSAAR
-1009 FVLQQAVSAAVIYGI
+1009 FLLQQAAVAAVIYGI

-1214 LGVQNERGMSLS
+1214 LSVQNERGMSLS

-1481 GVIDLDKFSLA
+1481 GVIDLDKFILA
-1492 VQGSQ
+1492 VQGGQ

-1512 AEDFRGARQA
+1512 AEDFKGARQA
-1522 AREKRILGGDTKL
+1522 AREKRILGGDAKL
-1535 EDFPA
+1535 EDIPA
-1540 SFFDEFDNRTED
+1540 AFFDEFDFRTED

-1566 TIKSEFNI
+1566 TIKSEFNN

-1587 DAFTRMANNISDRI
+1587 DAFTKMALNISDRI

-1614 GSLFGS
+1614 GSLGS
-1620 TSNMFGGSG
+1620 TSGIGG
-1629 GIGDFFGSL
+1629 GIGDFFSSL

-1666 AMLSGGEYVIRKS
+1666 AMLSAGEYVVRKS
-1679 AVNKYGQEY
+1679 AVNKYGPEY
-1688 LQMLNEGKVQKNF
+1688 LQMLNEGKVQKRF
-1701 FGGALGLAFA
+1701 IGGALLSPVLGITAGALAQSAQANPTGPA
-1711 AQVQSVKTNPA
+1711 ATILQGGFFNKIAGFMNAKVTNP
-1722 AASMVQG
+1722 G
-1729 IAPALGINK
+1729 IQTISNAITPALTS
-1738 MKNDR
+1738 R
-1743 EDNYFKY
+1743 
-1750 GGRVQKFA
+1750 
-1758 GGGLFAKLAPVVPN
+1758 
-1772 AIKNIIMPYAV
+1772 
-1783 AALNQKKSMNT
+1783 KSM
-1794 ATSPSLTY
+1794 TSM
-1802 GIGMGRMKDDRE
+1802 MGTSQQSMKAAPGQSGRINPRE
-1814 DNYFKYGGRVQKF
+1814 YEKF
-1827 AGGGEAQFLGANTY
+1827 AGGGEVGFLGKNFY
-1841 RYNDALYPTAGEDVI
+1841 KYNDPLYPTGGESVI
-1856 DQRLSLRAITDQNNP
+1856 SENLSLLATLDEDNP
-1871 QNARRKEREA
+1871 QNAIRKERETT
-1881 ALYDYLNYVESVM
+1881 LFNYLIYLQDLKERNEEAYKENQRLNKEIRDNYNS
-1894 ESNREALE
+1894 
-1902 ENRRMNQQIQD
+1902 
-1913 EYNQQ
+1913 QQ
-1918 KRAKSRGAFM
+1918 KQKQTGALLG
-1928 SFGLGLLGA
+1928 FGLGVA
-1937 GASQFSS
+1937 GAFAPGFMPGGKDSFFGKSSTPNMPLRKPYTPPSQNNNYPPDA
-1944 MGGFKGVFG
+1944 
-1953 GGSSLGSQEVRRA
+1953 R
-1966 YAVNDVNPRPAYG
+1966 
-1979 NTAYKPT
+1979 
-1986 QPAPYSGGRLKLGRA
+1986 GRLKLGK
-2001 SGGYIQGFA
+2001 A
-2010 NGGSSGKDDIP
+2010 NGGQIKKFAAGGSSVDDIP
-2021 ALLMGGEFVMRK
+2021 ALLMDGEFVIKKDIVSM
-2033 EAVNNYGK
+2033 YGK
-2041 KFFDDLNSGR
+2041 QFFDDLNRGR
-2051 ARKFANGGTVGN
+2051 IKKFAEGGPVGN
-2063 SMNQVGEVGTAVST
+2063 STSSSSSVPESNPSAYSPV
-2077 NNVNITVNVSG
+2077 NNINITVNVAKEQSQ
-2088 GEVVSENTNQDSNSS
+2088 VVSQNENSS
-2103 GQEKNQKKDEDS
+2103 GSEEDGKEETVKNKELAEK
-2115 KALAILIKNQV
+2115 IKGQV
-2126 MEVINQQQRPG
+2126 IRVLTEQQRPG
-2137 GILRK
+2137 GMLSSSVYKKR